1 MKKAKRFLTGLLS
14 AALALSL
21 CAMPAMANEG
31 EGNAQTSTIKT
42 SVSTIDESKT
52 GSITI
57 HKYLQKD
64 AKENNDG
71 TGEDSQT
78 APADAEAAEGVGF
91 TVYQVMSKEDLLKYY
106 NGEGATVTIDT
117 YADVN
122 KNELKSSVKA
132 IKQYGET
139 KTNAEG
145 VVKFDNLEIGLYV
158 VMETSKPAS
167 VTQAV
172 KPFLVSIPMTRKG
185 DVNKGEEWLYD
196 VVVYPKNSTTTGNFN
211 LVKYGVIGND
221 RDNKTALEGVKF
233 KLEHLKDGVDFNT
246 EDAKDPK
253 NWEPIKPKAVGDQPA
268 KDYFVTDNVGNIS
281 ANDLKPGTY
290 RFTEIGYEDG
300 KDNKYIINENDQYV
314 FVVDAT
320 GNAAAIPT
328 NAEHKDDY
336 TVVGNTVSVYN
347 YVPDVDKKV
356 EKNGATGTWQEAA
369 DYSVG
374 DSINYKIDVTI
385 PENIERL
392 KTFTVTDTPTGLT
405 DNVDSIVVKDGGT
418 TIENTNDTTY
428 YKVKKNGEDGF
439 IVEFVPSAMA
449 AYKGKTLTITYT
461 AVLNSS
467 AVTTTSGNCNTVKL
481 NYSKNVKQNGD
492 ENPDSD
498 TDKKTVQDEAVVYTF
513 KIHIDKIADDAAQTP
528 LEGVE
533 FDLYKQVKYGT
544 AGAITDAKAKELG
557 LDTAYGWVRV
567 NNDVDAAGK
576 HVALKTDSKGVLE
589 VEGLENGT
597 YKLVET
603 KAKDGYNLLKAPV
616 DVTLDIA
623 YKTTWTETNQYKDGV
638 WVKRD
643 VTKKSEEFKT
653 NEAVDGEEMNGGT
666 KNTSIAGDG
675 VISTTIINRKGFNL
689 PTTGGFGTLLFSGI
703 GVLLVVAGV
712 GVLLSLKKKNRA

>member
-21 CAMPAMANEG
+21 CAMPAMADEG
-31 EGNAQTSTIKT
+31 EGNAQTPTIKT

-71 TGEDSQT
+71 TGEDNQI
-78 APADAEAAEGVGF
+78 APTGAEAAQGVGF
-91 TVYQVMSKEDLLKYY
+91 TVYQVMSTEDLLKYY

-122 KNELKSSVKA
+122 KNVLRDNVTY
-132 IKQYGET
+132 IKKYGET
-139 KTNAEG
+139 KTDEKG

-158 VMETSKPAS
+158 VIETYKPAS

-185 DVNKGEEWLYD
+185 EVKKGEEWLYD

-221 RDNKTALEGVKF
+221 KKNATLLAGVKF
-233 KLEHLKDGVDFNT
+233 KLEHLKDGVEFT
-246 EDAKDPK
+246 TPDAAKPE
-253 NWEPIKPKAVGDQPA
+253 NWELIRPKAVGDQSA
-268 KDYFVTDNVGNIS
+268 KDYFVTNEKGQIDV
-281 ANDLKPGTY
+281 NDLKPGTY

-314 FVVDAT
+314 FVVDQT
-320 GNAAAIPT
+320 GTTAKIPEQYT
-328 NAEHKDDY
+328 EHTDDY
-336 TVVGNTVSVYN
+336 TVDGNTVSVYN

-356 EKNGATGTWQEAA
+356 EKNGKWQEAA

-405 DNVDSIVVKDGGT
+405 DKVDSVVVKDGDT
-418 TIENTNDTTY
+418 AITNDNDSV
-428 YKVKKNGEDGF
+428 YKVEPNGDGF
-439 IVEFVPSAMA
+439 IVEFVPSAMT
-449 AYKGKTLTITYT
+449 AYKGKILTITYT
-461 AVLNSS
+461 AVLNKD
-467 AVTTTSGNCNTVKL
+467 AVTKTEGNPNTVKL
-481 NYSKNVKQNGD
+481 NYSKNVKQNEDPEGD
-492 ENPDSD
+492 K
-498 TDKKTVQDEAVVYTF
+498 DKKIVQDEAVVYTF
-513 KIHIDKIADDAAQTP
+513 KIHIDKIADNADKTP

-533 FDLYKQVKYGT
+533 FDLYKQVEH
-544 AGAITDAKAKELG
+544 GAKDTITDAKAKELG
-557 LDTAYGWVRV
+557 LDEKWGWVRV
-567 NNDVDAAGK
+567 NNDVDANGN
-576 HVALKTDSKGVLE
+576 HVALKTDSMGVLE
-589 VEGLENGT
+589 VKGLENGT

-616 DVTLDIA
+616 DVSLDIA
-623 YKTTWTETNQYKDGV
+623 YKTTWIETNEYKNGV

-643 VTKKSEEFKT
+643 VTAKHEKFDSQEEAT
-653 NEAVDGEEMNGGT
+653 NGG
-666 KNTSIAGDG
+666 KQNGSKDGDG
-675 VISTTIINRKGFNL
+675 VISTTIINRKGFDL

>member
-21 CAMPAMANEG
+21 CAMPAMADEG
-31 EGNAQTSTIKT
+31 EGDAQTSTIKT

-57 HKYLQKD
+57 HKYLQKNVQED
-64 AKENNDG
+64 NDG

-78 APADAEAAEGVGF
+78 VPTDAEAAEGVGF

-106 NGEGATVTIDT
+106 NGEGATVTIDD

-122 KNELKSSVKA
+122 NNKLKNGVDP
-132 IKQYGET
+132 IKTYGET
-139 KTNAEG
+139 KTDEKG
-145 VVKFDNLEIGLYV
+145 VVKFDNLPIGLYV

-185 DVNKGEEWLYD
+185 EVKKGEEWLYD
-196 VVVYPKNSTTTGNFN
+196 VVVYPKNSTTTGNFT
-211 LVKYGVIGND
+211 LKKYGVIGND
-221 RDNKTALEGVKF
+221 RENATLLAGVKF
-233 KLEHLKDGVDFNT
+233 KLEHLKDGVEYGSEAANND
-246 EDAKDPK
+246 E
-253 NWEPIKPKAVGDQPA
+253 NWELIRPKAIEGQKP
-268 KDYFVTDNVGNIS
+268 KDYFVTDGKGQID

-300 KDNKYIINENDQYV
+300 NDNKYIINENDQYV
-314 FVVDAT
+314 FVVEQNGTTATFPADAKHT
-320 GNAAAIPT
+320 
-328 NAEHKDDY
+328 DDY

-405 DNVDSIVVKDGGT
+405 DNVDTVVVKNGDT
-418 TIENTNDTTY
+418 AIANENNSVY
-428 YKVKKNGEDGF
+428 EVKPNGDGF
-439 IVEFVPSAMA
+439 IVEFVPSAMV
-449 AYKGKTLTITYT
+449 AYKGTTLTITYT
-461 AVLNSS
+461 AVLNKD
-467 AVTTTSGNCNTVKL
+467 AVTTIMGNCNTVKL
-481 NYSKNVKQNGD
+481 DYSKNVKQNGD
-492 ENPDSD
+492 EKPDTD
-498 TDKKTVQDEAVVYTF
+498 EDKKTVQDEAVVYTF
-513 KIHIDKIADDAAQTP
+513 KIHIDKIADDAKKTP

-533 FDLYKQVKYGT
+533 FDLYKQVEHGA
-544 AGAITDAKAKELG
+544 AGAITDAEAKALG
-557 LDTAYGWVRV
+557 LDETKGWVRV

-576 HVALKTDSKGVLE
+576 HVALKTDANGVLE
-589 VEGLENGT
+589 VKGLENGT

-616 DVTLDIA
+616 DVSLDIA
-623 YKTTWTETNQYKDGV
+623 YKTTWTETNYYENGV

-643 VTKKSEEFKT
+643 VTKKHEAFKSD
-653 NEAVDGEEMNGGT
+653 EAAPGEKMNGGKQEGSET
-666 KNTSIAGDG
+666 GDG
-675 VISTTIINRKGFNL
+675 VTSTTIINRKGFNL

>member
-21 CAMPAMANEG
+21 CAMPAMAAED
-31 EGNAQTSTIKT
+31 EGNDQTSTIKT

-64 AKENNDG
+64 AKEENDG
-71 TGEDSQT
+71 TGEDGQT
-78 APADAEAAEGVGF
+78 APAGAEAAQGVGF
-91 TVYQVMSKEDLLKYY
+91 TVYQVMSTEDLLKYY

-122 KNELKSSVKA
+122 KNVLRDDVTY
-132 IKQYGET
+132 IKKYGET
-139 KTNAEG
+139 KTDEKG

-158 VMETSKPAS
+158 VIETYKPAS

-185 DVNKGEEWLYD
+185 EVKKGEEWLYD

-221 RDNKTALEGVKF
+221 KKNATLLAGVKF
-233 KLEHLKDGVDFNT
+233 KLEHLKDGVEFT
-246 EDAKDPK
+246 TPDAAKPE
-253 NWEPIKPKAVGDQPA
+253 NWELIRPKAVGDQPA
-268 KDYFVTDNVGNIS
+268 KDYFVTNEKGQIDV
-281 ANDLKPGTY
+281 NDLKPGTY

-314 FVVDAT
+314 FVVDQT
-320 GNAAAIPT
+320 GTTAKIPEQYT
-328 NAEHKDDY
+328 EHTDDY
-336 TVVGNTVSVYN
+336 TVDGNTVSVYN

-356 EKNGATGTWQEAA
+356 EKNGKWQEAA

-405 DNVDSIVVKDGGT
+405 DKVDSVVVKDGDT
-418 TIENTNDTTY
+418 AITNDNDSV
-428 YKVKKNGEDGF
+428 YKVEPNGDGF
-439 IVEFVPSAMA
+439 IVEFVPSAMT
-449 AYKGKTLTITYT
+449 AYKGKILTITYT
-461 AVLNSS
+461 AVLNKD
-467 AVTTTSGNCNTVKL
+467 AVTKTEGNPNTVKL
-481 NYSKNVKQNGD
+481 NYSKNVKQNEDPEGD
-492 ENPDSD
+492 K
-498 TDKKTVQDEAVVYTF
+498 DKKIVQDEAVVYTF
-513 KIHIDKIADDAAQTP
+513 KIHIDKIADNADKTP

-533 FDLYKQVKYGT
+533 FDLYKQVEH
-544 AGAITDAKAKELG
+544 GAKDTITDAKAKELG
-557 LDTAYGWVRV
+557 LDEKWGWVRV
-567 NNDVDAAGK
+567 NNDVDANGN
-576 HVALKTDSKGVLE
+576 HVALKTDSMGVLE
-589 VEGLENGT
+589 VKGLENGT

-616 DVTLDIA
+616 DVSLDIA
-623 YKTTWTETNQYKDGV
+623 YKTTWIETNEYKNGV

-643 VTKKSEEFKT
+643 VTAKHEKFDSQEEAT
-653 NEAVDGEEMNGGT
+653 NGG
-666 KNTSIAGDG
+666 KQNGSKDGDG
-675 VISTTIINRKGFNL
+675 VISTTIINRKGFDL

>member
-21 CAMPAMANEG
+21 CAMPAMAAED
-31 EGNAQTSTIKT
+31 EGNDQTSTIKT

-64 AKENNDG
+64 AKEENDG
-71 TGEDSQT
+71 TGEDGQT
-78 APADAEAAEGVGF
+78 APAGAEAAQGVGF
-91 TVYQVMSKEDLLKYY
+91 TVYQVMSTEDLLKYY

-122 KNELKSSVKA
+122 KNVLRDDVTY
-132 IKQYGET
+132 IKKYGET
-139 KTNAEG
+139 KTDEKG

-158 VMETSKPAS
+158 VIETYKPAS

-185 DVNKGEEWLYD
+185 EVKKGEEWLYD

-221 RDNKTALEGVKF
+221 KKNATLLAGVKF
-233 KLEHLKDGVDFNT
+233 KLEHLKDGVEFT
-246 EDAKDPK
+246 TPDAAKPE
-253 NWEPIKPKAVGDQPA
+253 NWELIRPKAVGDQSA
-268 KDYFVTDNVGNIS
+268 KDYFVTNEKGQIDV
-281 ANDLKPGTY
+281 NDLKPGTY

-314 FVVDAT
+314 FVVEQSGT
-320 GNAAAIPT
+320 TVTIPA
-328 NAEHKDDY
+328 NAEHTDDY
-336 TVVGNTVSVYN
+336 TVDGNTVSVYN

-356 EKNGATGTWQEAA
+356 EKNGKWQEAA

-405 DNVDSIVVKDGGT
+405 DKVDSVVVKDGGT

-439 IVEFVPSAMA
+439 IIEFVPSAMG

-461 AVLNSS
+461 AVLKDS
-467 AVTTTSGNCNTVKL
+467 AVTKTEGNPNTVKL
-481 NYSKNVKQNGD
+481 NYSKNVKQNEDPEGD
-492 ENPDSD
+492 K
-498 TDKKTVQDEAVVYTF
+498 DKKIVQDEAVVYTF
-513 KIHIDKIADDAAQTP
+513 KIHIDKIADNADKTP

-533 FDLYKQVKYGT
+533 FDLYKQVEH
-544 AGAITDAKAKELG
+544 GAKDTITDAKAKELG
-557 LDTAYGWVRV
+557 LDEKWGWVRV
-567 NNDVDAAGK
+567 NNDVDANGN

-589 VEGLENGT
+589 VKGLENGT

-616 DVTLDIA
+616 DVSLNIA
-623 YKTTWTETNQYKDGV
+623 YKTTWTETNHYENGV

-643 VTKKSEEFKT
+643 VTVKNEKFDSKEEGT
-653 NEAVDGEEMNGGT
+653 NGGT
-666 KNTSIAGDG
+666 QNGSTDGDG

>member
-21 CAMPAMANEG
+21 CAMPAMAEDNG
-31 EGNAQTSTIKT
+31 ETPSTT
-42 SVSTIDESKT
+42 PTTESVIDTTKT

-57 HKYLQKD
+57 HKYLQKHVE
-64 AKENNDG
+64 ENNDG
-71 TGEDSQT
+71 TGEDNQK
-78 APADAEAAEGVGF
+78 APTDAEPAGGVGF
-91 TVYQVMSKEDLLKYY
+91 TVYQVMNQEELLNYY
-106 NGEGATVTIDT
+106 NGKGATVTIDD

-122 KNELKSSVKA
+122 KNELKKSVTA
-132 IKQYGET
+132 TNQYGEK
-139 KTNAEG
+139 KTDEKG
-145 VVKFDNLEIGLYV
+145 VVKFDKLPIGLYV

-185 DVNKGEEWLYD
+185 EVKKGEEWLYD

-221 RDNKTALEGVKF
+221 KENKTALEGVKF
-233 KLEHLKDGVDFNT
+233 KLEHLKDGVEFNT
-246 EDAKDPK
+246 EDAKNPE
-253 NWEPIKPKAVGDQPA
+253 NWELIKPKAVGDQPA
-268 KDYFVTDNVGNIS
+268 KDYFVTNDAGKIS
-281 ANDLKPGTY
+281 VNDLKPGTY
-290 RFTEIGYEDG
+290 RFTEIGYEEG

-314 FVVDAT
+314 FVVDQT
-320 GNAAAIPT
+320 GTTAIIPA
-328 NAEHKDDY
+328 NAEHTDDY
-336 TVVGNTVSVYN
+336 TVNGDTVSVYN

-356 EKNGATGTWQEAA
+356 EKNGTWQEAA

-405 DNVDSIVVKDGGT
+405 DKSETVVVKNGDT
-418 TIENTNDTTY
+418 AIANENNSVY
-428 YKVKKNGEDGF
+428 EVKPNGDGF

-449 AYKGKTLTITYT
+449 AYKGETLTITYT
-461 AVLNSS
+461 AVLNKD
-467 AVTTTSGNCNTVKL
+467 AMTTSMGNCNTVKL
-481 NYSKNVKQNGD
+481 IYSKNVKQEGGKPEED
-492 ENPDSD
+492 K
-498 TDKKTVQDEAVVYTF
+498 DKKTVQDEAVVYTF
-513 KIHIDKIADDAAQTP
+513 KIHIDKIADDARKTP

-533 FDLYKQVKYGT
+533 FDLYKQVKHGT
-544 AGAITDAKAKELG
+544 AGTITDAEAKALG
-557 LDTAYGWVRV
+557 LDKTKGWVRV
-567 NNDVDAAGK
+567 NKEALRTGK
-576 HVALKTDSKGVLE
+576 DGVLE
-589 VEGLENGT
+589 VKGLENGT

-616 DVTLDIA
+616 DVSLDIA
-623 YKTTWTETNQYKDGV
+623 YKTTWTETNYYENGV

-643 VTKKSEEFKT
+643 VTKKHEAFKSD
-653 NEAVDGEEMNGGT
+653 EAAPGEKMNGGT
-666 KNTSIAGDG
+666 QNGSETGDG
-675 VISTTIINRKGFNL
+675 VTSTTIINRKGFNL

>member
-21 CAMPAMANEG
+21 CAMPAMADEG

-106 NGEGATVTIDT
+106 NGEGATVTIDD

-122 KNELKSSVKA
+122 NNKLKNGVDP
-132 IKQYGET
+132 IKTYGET
-139 KTNAEG
+139 KTDEKG

-158 VMETSKPAS
+158 VIETYKPAS

-185 DVNKGEEWLYD
+185 DVKKGEEWLYD
-196 VVVYPKNSTTTGNFN
+196 VVVYPKNSTTTGNFS

-221 RDNKTALEGVKF
+221 KENKTALEGVKF
-233 KLEHLKDGVDFNT
+233 KLEHLKDGVEFT
-246 EDAKDPK
+246 TPDAAKPE
-253 NWEPIKPKAVGDQPA
+253 NWELIRPKAVGDQPA
-268 KDYFVTDNVGNIS
+268 KDYFVTDDAGNIS
-281 ANDLKPGTY
+281 VNDLKPGTY

-314 FVVDAT
+314 FVVEQNGTTAT
-320 GNAAAIPT
+320 IPA

-336 TVVGNTVSVYN
+336 TVDGDTVSVFN

-356 EKNGATGTWQEAA
+356 EKNGKWQEAA

-405 DNVDSIVVKDGGT
+405 DNVDTVVVKDG
-418 TIENTNDTTY
+418 DTAIANEV
-428 YKVKKNGEDGF
+428 YKVEKNGNGF
-439 IVEFVPSAMA
+439 IVKFVPSAMA

-461 AVLNSS
+461 AVLNKD
-467 AVTTTSGNCNTVKL
+467 AVTTIMGNCNTVKL
-481 NYSKNVKQNGD
+481 DYSKNVKQNGD
-492 ENPDSD
+492 EEPDSD
-498 TDKKTVQDEAVVYTF
+498 KDKKTVQDEAVVYTF
-513 KIHIDKIADDAAQTP
+513 KIHIDKIADDAKKTP

-533 FDLYKQVKYGT
+533 FDLYKQVEHGT
-544 AGAITDAKAKELG
+544 AGAITDAEAKALG
-557 LDTAYGWVRV
+557 LDETEGWVKV
-567 NNDVDAAGK
+567 NDAT
-576 HVALKTDSKGVLE
+576 LKTNENGVLE
-589 VEGLENGT
+589 VKGLENGT

-616 DVTLDIA
+616 DVSLNIA
-623 YKTTWTETNQYKDGV
+623 YKTTWTETNYYENGV

-643 VTKKSEEFKT
+643 VTKK
-653 NEAVDGEEMNGGT
+653 NEAFDSNEASENEMNGGT
-666 KNTSIAGDG
+666 QNGSKTGDG

-712 GVLLSLKKKNRA
+712 GVLLSLKKKNRT

>member
-21 CAMPAMANEG
+21 CAMPAMAEG
-31 EGNAQTSTIKT
+31 EGDTQTSEIKT

-71 TGEDSQT
+71 TGEDNQT
-78 APADAEAAEGVGF
+78 APTGAEAAEGVGF
-91 TVYQVMSKEDLLKYY
+91 TVYQVMSKADLLNYY
-106 NGEGATVTIDT
+106 NGKGDTVTIDT

-122 KNELKSSVKA
+122 KNELQKGVTP
-132 IKQYGET
+132 IKTYEK
-139 KTNAEG
+139 KTGKDG

-158 VMETSKPAS
+158 VIETYKPAS

-185 DVNKGEEWLYD
+185 EVKKGEEWLYD
-196 VVVYPKNSTTTGNFN
+196 VVVYPKNRTTTGNFN

-221 RDNKTALEGVKF
+221 KRNATLLAGVEF
-233 KLEHLKDGVDFNT
+233 KLEHLKDGVEFNT
-246 EDAKDPK
+246 EDAKKPE
-253 NWEPIKPKAVGDQPA
+253 NWELIKPKAVGGQPA
-268 KDYFVTDNVGNIS
+268 KDYFVTDEAGTIS

-290 RFTEIGYEDG
+290 RFTEIGYEEG

-314 FVVDAT
+314 FVVDQSGAT
-320 GNAAAIPT
+320 ATIPT

-336 TVVGNTVSVYN
+336 TVDGNTVSVFN

-405 DNVDSIVVKDGGT
+405 DNVNTVVVKDG
-418 TIENTNDTTY
+418 NTAIANDNNSVY
-428 YKVKKNGEDGF
+428 EVKKNGDDGF

-461 AVLNSS
+461 AVLKDS
-467 AVTTTSGNCNTVKL
+467 AVTKTEGNPNKVKL
-481 NYSKNVKQNGD
+481 NYSKNVKQD
-492 ENPDSD
+492 EKPDTD
-498 TDKKTVQDEAVVYTF
+498 EDKKTVQDEAVVYTF
-513 KIHIDKIADDAAQTP
+513 KIHIDKIADDGKQTP

-533 FDLYKQVKYGT
+533 FDLYKQVDHGT
-544 AGAITDAKAKELG
+544 AGAITDAKAKALG
-557 LDTAYGWVRV
+557 LDETKGWVKV
-567 NNDVDAAGK
+567 NEE
-576 HVALKTDSKGVLE
+576 ALKTNSEGILE
-589 VEGLENGT
+589 VKGLENGT

-616 DVTLDIA
+616 DVSLDIA
-623 YKTTWTETNQYKDGV
+623 YKTTWTETNHYENGV

-643 VTKKSEEFKT
+643 VTVK
-653 NEAVDGEEMNGGT
+653 NEKFDAKEGTNGG
-666 KNTSIAGDG
+666 KQNGSKDGDG
-675 VISTTIINRKGFNL
+675 VISTTIINRKGFDL

>member
-21 CAMPAMANEG
+21 CAMPAMADEG
-31 EGNAQTSTIKT
+31 EGNAQTPEIKT

-57 HKYLQKD
+57 HKYLQKN
-64 AKENNDG
+64 AQEKNDG
-71 TGEDSQT
+71 TGEDGQN
-78 APADAEAAEGVGF
+78 APAGAEAAEGVGF
-91 TVYQVMSKEDLLKYY
+91 TVYQVMSKADLLNYY
-106 NGEGATVTIDT
+106 NGEGATVTIDD

-122 KNELKSSVKA
+122 NNKLKNGVDP
-132 IKQYGET
+132 IKKYGEE
-139 KTNAEG
+139 KTNEKG

-158 VMETSKPAS
+158 VMETYKPAS

-185 DVNKGEEWLYD
+185 DVKKGEEWLYD

-221 RDNKTALEGVKF
+221 KENKTALEGVKF
-233 KLEHLKDGVDFNT
+233 KLEHLKDGVEFT
-246 EDAKDPK
+246 TPDAAKPE
-253 NWEPIKPKAVGDQPA
+253 NWELIRPKAVGDQPA
-268 KDYFVTDNVGNIS
+268 KDYFVTDEAGTIS

-314 FVVDAT
+314 FVVDQSGAT
-320 GNAAAIPT
+320 ATIPT

-336 TVVGNTVSVYN
+336 DVNGNTVSVYN

-405 DNVDSIVVKDGGT
+405 DKVDSVVVKDGDT
-418 TIENTNDTTY
+418 AIVNDNNSVY
-428 YKVKKNGEDGF
+428 EVKKNGDDGF
-439 IVEFVPSAMA
+439 IVEFVPSAMG

-467 AVTTTSGNCNTVKL
+467 AVTKTEGNPNTVKL
-481 NYSKNVKQNGD
+481 DYSKNVKKNGD
-492 ENPDSD
+492 ESPDIGK
-498 TDKKTVQDEAVVYTF
+498 DKKTVKDEAVVYTF
-513 KIHIDKIADDAAQTP
+513 KIHIDKIADNADKTP

-533 FDLYKQVKYGT
+533 FDLYKQVKHGT
-544 AGAITDAKAKELG
+544 AGTITDAEAKALG
-557 LDTAYGWVRV
+557 LDETKGWVRV

-576 HVALKTDSKGVLE
+576 HVALKTDANGVLE
-589 VEGLENGT
+589 VKGLENGT

-616 DVTLDIA
+616 DVSLDIA
-623 YKTTWTETNQYKDGV
+623 YKTTWTETNYYENGV

-643 VTKKSEEFKT
+643 VTKKHEAFKSD
-653 NEAVDGEEMNGGT
+653 EAAPGEKMNGGKQEGSET
-666 KNTSIAGDG
+666 GDG
-675 VISTTIINRKGFNL
+675 VTSTTIINRKGFNL

>member
-21 CAMPAMANEG
+21 CAMPAMADDG
-31 EGNAQTSTIKT
+31 EDNAQTPTIKT
-42 SVSTIDESKT
+42 SVSTIDEAKT

-71 TGEDSQT
+71 TGEDGQN
-78 APADAEAAEGVGF
+78 APTGAEAAEGVGF
-91 TVYQVMSKEDLLKYY
+91 TVYQVMSKADLLNYY
-106 NGEGATVTIDT
+106 NGEGDTVTIDT

-122 KNELKSSVKA
+122 GNKLKDSVTP
-132 IKQYGET
+132 INTYGEK
-139 KTNAEG
+139 KTGKDG

-158 VMETSKPAS
+158 VIETYKPAS

-172 KPFLVSIPMTRKG
+172 RPFLVSIPMTRKG
-185 DVNKGEEWLYD
+185 DVKKGEEWLYD

-221 RDNKTALEGVKF
+221 KENKTALEGVKF
-233 KLEHLKDGVDFNT
+233 KLEHLKDGVEFT
-246 EDAKDPK
+246 TPDAAKPE
-253 NWEPIKPKAVGDQPA
+253 NWELIRPKAVGDQPA

-281 ANDLKPGTY
+281 VNDLKPGTY

-314 FVVDAT
+314 FVVDQT
-320 GNAAAIPT
+320 GTTAKIPEQYT
-328 NAEHKDDY
+328 EHTDDY
-336 TVVGNTVSVYN
+336 TVNGDTVSVYN

-356 EKNGATGTWQEAA
+356 EKNDTWQEAA

-405 DNVDSIVVKDGGT
+405 DNVDTVVVKDG
-418 TIENTNDTTY
+418 DTAIANEV
-428 YKVKKNGEDGF
+428 YKVEKNGNGF

-461 AVLNSS
+461 AVLNKD
-467 AVTTTSGNCNTVKL
+467 AVTKTEGNPNKVKL
-481 NYSKNVKQNGD
+481 DYSKNVKQD
-492 ENPDSD
+492 EKPDTD
-498 TDKKTVQDEAVVYTF
+498 EDKKTVQDEAVVYTF
-513 KIHIDKIADDAAQTP
+513 KIHIDKIADDAKKTP

-533 FDLYKQVKYGT
+533 FDLYKQVEHGT
-544 AGAITDAKAKELG
+544 AGAITDDEAQALG
-557 LDTAYGWVRV
+557 LDKTKGWVKV
-567 NNDVDAAGK
+567 NK
-576 HVALKTDSKGVLE
+576 EALKTDSKGVLE
-589 VEGLENGT
+589 VEGLENGI

-643 VTKKSEEFKT
+643 VTVK
-653 NEAVDGEEMNGGT
+653 NEKFDAKEGTNGG
-666 KNTSIAGDG
+666 KQNGNKDGDG

>member
-21 CAMPAMANEG
+21 CAMPAMADEG
-31 EGNAQTSTIKT
+31 EGNAQTPEIKT

-57 HKYLQKD
+57 HKYLQKN
-64 AKENNDG
+64 AQEKNDG
-71 TGEDSQT
+71 TGEDGQN
-78 APADAEAAEGVGF
+78 APAGAEAAEGVGF
-91 TVYQVMSKEDLLKYY
+91 TVYQVMSKADLLNYY
-106 NGEGATVTIDT
+106 NGEGATVTIDD

-122 KNELKSSVKA
+122 NNKLKNGVDP
-132 IKQYGET
+132 IKKYGEE
-139 KTNAEG
+139 KTNEKG

-158 VMETSKPAS
+158 VMETYKPAS

-185 DVNKGEEWLYD
+185 DVKKGEEWLYD
-196 VVVYPKNSTTTGNFN
+196 VVVYPKNSTTTGNFS

-221 RDNKTALEGVKF
+221 KENKTALEGVKF
-233 KLEHLKDGVDFNT
+233 KLEHLKDGVEFT
-246 EDAKDPK
+246 TPDAAKPE
-253 NWEPIKPKAVGDQPA
+253 NWELIRPKAVGDQPA
-268 KDYFVTDNVGNIS
+268 KDYFVTDDAGNIS
-281 ANDLKPGTY
+281 VNDLKPGTY

-314 FVVDAT
+314 FVVEQNGTTAT
-320 GNAAAIPT
+320 IPA

-336 TVVGNTVSVYN
+336 TVDGDTVSVFN

-356 EKNGATGTWQEAA
+356 EKNGKWQEAA

-405 DNVDSIVVKDGGT
+405 DNVDTVVVKDG
-418 TIENTNDTTY
+418 DTAIANEV
-428 YKVKKNGEDGF
+428 YKVEKNGNGF
-439 IVEFVPSAMA
+439 IVKFVPSAMA

-461 AVLNSS
+461 AVLNKD
-467 AVTTTSGNCNTVKL
+467 AVTTIMGNCNTVKL
-481 NYSKNVKQNGD
+481 DYSKNVKQNGD
-492 ENPDSD
+492 EKPDTD
-498 TDKKTVQDEAVVYTF
+498 EDKKTVQDEAVVYTF
-513 KIHIDKIADDAAQTP
+513 KIHIDKIADDAKKTP

-533 FDLYKQVKYGT
+533 FDLYKQVEHGA
-544 AGAITDAKAKELG
+544 AGAITDAEAKALG
-557 LDTAYGWVRV
+557 LDETKGWVRV

-576 HVALKTDSKGVLE
+576 HVALKTDANGVLE
-589 VEGLENGT
+589 VKGLENGT

-616 DVTLDIA
+616 DVSLDIA
-623 YKTTWTETNQYKDGV
+623 YKTTWTETNYYENGV

-643 VTKKSEEFKT
+643 VTKKHEAFKSD
-653 NEAVDGEEMNGGT
+653 EAAPGEKMNGGKQEGSET
-666 KNTSIAGDG
+666 GDG
-675 VISTTIINRKGFNL
+675 VTSTTIINRKGFNL

>member
-21 CAMPAMANEG
+21 CAMPAMADEG
-31 EGNAQTSTIKT
+31 EDNAQTSTIKT

-57 HKYLQKD
+57 HKYLKKTVD
-64 AKENNDG
+64 ENGDG
-71 TGEDSQT
+71 TGEDGQT
-78 APADAEAAEGVGF
+78 PTDAEAAEGVGF
-91 TVYQVMSKEDLLKYY
+91 TVYQVMSKADLLEYY
-106 NGEGATVTIDT
+106 NNNTGVSSVTIDT

-122 KNELKSSVKA
+122 KNELKKDVTP
-132 IKQYGET
+132 IKTYDQK
-139 KTNAEG
+139 KTGKDG
-145 VVKFDNLEIGLYV
+145 VVKFDDLEIGLYV
-158 VMETSKPAS
+158 VIETYKPAS

-185 DVNKGEEWLYD
+185 EDKKGEEWLYD
-196 VVVYPKNSTTTGNFN
+196 VVVYPKNSTTTGNFK

-221 RDNKTALEGVKF
+221 KNNKTALEGVKF
-233 KLEHLKDGVDFNT
+233 KLEHLKDGVEFNT
-246 EDAKDPK
+246 PDAAKPE
-253 NWEPIKPKAVGDQPA
+253 NWELIRPKAVGDQPA
-268 KDYFVTDNVGNIS
+268 KDYFVTNEKGQIDV
-281 ANDLKPGTY
+281 NDLKPGTY
-290 RFTEIGYEDG
+290 RFTEIGYEEG

-314 FVVDAT
+314 FVVDQSGTTAT
-320 GNAAAIPT
+320 IPE
-328 NAEHKDDY
+328 NAEHTDDY
-336 TVVGNTVSVYN
+336 TVVNDTVSVYN

-356 EKNGATGTWQEAA
+356 KKNGATDTWQEAA

-374 DSINYKIDVTI
+374 DSISYKIDVTI

-405 DNVDSIVVKDGGT
+405 DKAETVVVKDGNT
-418 TIENTNDTTY
+418 AIANENNIVY
-428 YKVKKNGEDGF
+428 EVSQNGDGF
-439 IVEFVPSAMA
+439 IVEFHPSAMA

-467 AVTTTSGNCNTVKL
+467 AVTTVAGNCNTVKL
-481 NYSKNVKQNGD
+481 IYSKNVKQEGGKPEED
-492 ENPDSD
+492 K
-498 TDKKTVQDEAVVYTF
+498 DKKTVQDEAVVYTF
-513 KIHIDKIADDAAQTP
+513 KIHIDKIADDAKRTP

-533 FDLYKQVKYGT
+533 FDLYKQVAHGT
-544 AGAITDAKAKELG
+544 DGAISDAEAKALG
-557 LDTAYGWVRV
+557 LDETQGWVRV

-576 HVALKTDSKGVLE
+576 HVALKTNSNGVLE
-589 VEGLENGT
+589 VKGLENGT

-616 DVTLDIA
+616 DVSLNIA
-623 YKTTWTETNQYKDGV
+623 YKTTWTETNYYKDGV

-643 VTKKSEEFKT
+643 VTKKQEAFKSD
-653 NEAVDGEEMNGGT
+653 EASKDEMNGGT
-666 KNTSIAGDG
+666 QNGSQTGDG
-675 VISTTIINRKGFNL
+675 VISTTIINRKGFDL

>member
-21 CAMPAMANEG
+21 CAMPAMADEG

-57 HKYLQKD
+57 HKYLQKSVE
-64 AKENNDG
+64 ENNDG
-71 TGEDSQT
+71 TGEDNQK
-78 APADAEAAEGVGF
+78 APTDAEAAGGVGF

-122 KNELKSSVKA
+122 KNELKDGVTT
-132 IKQYGET
+132 INRYGET
-139 KTNAEG
+139 KTDEKG
-145 VVKFDNLEIGLYV
+145 VVKFDNLPIGLYV

-233 KLEHLKDGVDFNT
+233 KLEHLKDGVEFNT

-253 NWEPIKPKAVGDQPA
+253 NWELVEGQA
-268 KDYFVTDNVGNIS
+268 KDYSVTNDAGKIT

-290 RFTEIGYEDG
+290 RFTEIGYEEG
-300 KDNKYIINENDQYV
+300 KDNKYIINENDQYD
-314 FVVDAT
+314 FVVDQSGTTAT
-320 GNAAAIPT
+320 IPE

-336 TVVGNTVSVYN
+336 TINGDTVSVYN

-356 EKNGATGTWQEAA
+356 EKNGKWQEAA

-405 DNVDSIVVKDGGT
+405 DNVDTVVVKDGET
-418 TIENTNDTTY
+418 AIANEV
-428 YKVKKNGEDGF
+428 YKVEKNGNGF
-439 IVEFVPSAMA
+439 IVKFVPSAMA

-461 AVLNSS
+461 AVLNKD
-467 AVTTTSGNCNTVKL
+467 AVTTIMGNCNTVKL
-481 NYSKNVKQNGD
+481 DYSKNVKQNGD
-492 ENPDSD
+492 EKPDTD
-498 TDKKTVQDEAVVYTF
+498 EDKKTVQDEAVVYTF
-513 KIHIDKIADDAAQTP
+513 KIHIDKIADDKAGTR

-533 FDLYKQVKYGT
+533 FDLYKQVEH
-544 AGAITDAKAKELG
+544 GAKDTITDAKAKELG
-557 LDTAYGWVRV
+557 LDETKGWVRV
-567 NNDVDAAGK
+567 NNDVDANGN

-589 VEGLENGT
+589 VKGLENGT

-616 DVTLDIA
+616 DVSLNIA
-623 YKTTWTETNQYKDGV
+623 YKTTWTETNQYKNGV

-643 VTKKSEEFKT
+643 VSKKQEAFDS
-653 NEAVDGEEMNGGT
+653 NEASENEMNGGT
-666 KNTSIAGDG
+666 QNGSETGDG
-675 VISTTIINRKGFNL
+675 VISTTIINRKGFDL

>member
-21 CAMPAMANEG
+21 CAMPAMADEG

-57 HKYLQKD
+57 HKYLQKNVQ
-64 AKENNDG
+64 ENNNG
-71 TGEDSQT
+71 TGEDGQT
-78 APADAEAAEGVGF
+78 VPADAEAAEGVGF
-91 TVYQVMSKEDLLKYY
+91 TVYQVMSKENLLKYY
-106 NGEGATVTIDT
+106 NGEGDTVTIDT

-122 KNELKSSVKA
+122 DNKLKDSVTP
-132 IKQYGET
+132 IKTYGEK
-139 KTNAEG
+139 KTNEEG

-196 VVVYPKNSTTTGNFN
+196 VVVYPKNSTTTGNFT
-211 LVKYGVIGND
+211 LKKYGVIGND
-221 RDNKTALEGVKF
+221 KENATLLAGVKF
-233 KLEHLKDGVDFNT
+233 KLEHLKDGVEYGSEAANND
-246 EDAKDPK
+246 E
-253 NWEPIKPKAVGDQPA
+253 NWELIRPKAIDGQKP
-268 KDYFVTDNVGNIS
+268 KDYFVTDGKGQID

-290 RFTEIGYEDG
+290 RFTEIGYEEG
-300 KDNKYIINENDQYV
+300 NDNKYIINENDQYV
-314 FVVDAT
+314 FVVDKT
-320 GNAAAIPT
+320 GTTVTIPADAKHT
-328 NAEHKDDY
+328 DDY
-336 TVVGNTVSVYN
+336 TVVDNTVSVYN

-405 DNVDSIVVKDGGT
+405 DKVETVVVKDG
-418 TIENTNDTTY
+418 NTAIANDNNSV
-428 YKVKKNGEDGF
+428 YKVKQNGDGF

-498 TDKKTVQDEAVVYTF
+498 KDKKTVQDEAVVYTF
-513 KIHIDKIADDAAQTP
+513 KIHIDKIADDAKKTP

-533 FDLYKQVKYGT
+533 FDLYKQVEYGT

-557 LDTAYGWVRV
+557 LDPTYGWVRV
-567 NNDVDAAGK
+567 NK
-576 HVALKTDSKGVLE
+576 EALKTDSKGELE
-589 VEGLENGT
+589 VKGLENGT

-616 DVTLDIA
+616 DVSLDIA
-623 YKTTWTETNQYKDGV
+623 YKTTWTETNQYKNGV

-643 VTKKSEEFKT
+643 VTAANEKFDS
-653 NEAVDGEEMNGGT
+653 NEATNGG
-666 KNTSIAGDG
+666 KQNGSKDGDG
-675 VISTTIINRKGFNL
+675 VTSTTIINRKGFNL

>member
-21 CAMPAMANEG
+21 CAMPAMADEG

-42 SVSTIDESKT
+42 SVSTIDESRT

-57 HKYLQKD
+57 HKYLQKNVQED
-64 AKENNDG
+64 NDG

-78 APADAEAAEGVGF
+78 VPTDAEAAQGVGF
-91 TVYQVMSKEDLLKYY
+91 TVYQVMSKENLLNYY

-122 KNELKSSVKA
+122 NNKLKDGVEP
-132 IKQYGET
+132 IKTYGET
-139 KTNAEG
+139 KTDEKG

-158 VMETSKPAS
+158 VIETYKPAS

-185 DVNKGEEWLYD
+185 EVKKGEEWLYD
-196 VVVYPKNSTTTGNFN
+196 VVVYPKNSTTTGNFT
-211 LVKYGVIGND
+211 LKKYGVIGND
-221 RDNKTALEGVKF
+221 KENPTLLAGVKF
-233 KLEHLKDGVDFNT
+233 KLEHLKDGVEYSSEAANND
-246 EDAKDPK
+246 E
-253 NWEPIKPKAVGDQPA
+253 NWELIKPKAIEGQES
-268 KDYFVTDNVGNIS
+268 KDYFVTNEKGQIDV
-281 ANDLKPGTY
+281 NDLKPGTY
-290 RFTEIGYEDG
+290 RFTEIGYEDNS
-300 KDNKYIINENDQYV
+300 DNKYIINKNDQYV
-314 FVVDAT
+314 FVVDQSGTTAT
-320 GNAAAIPT
+320 IPT
-328 NAEHKDDY
+328 NAKHTDDY
-336 TVVGNTVSVYN
+336 IVAGNTVSVYN

-356 EKNGATGTWQEAA
+356 EKKGKWQEAA

-405 DNVDSIVVKDGGT
+405 DNVDTVVVKDG
-418 TIENTNDTTY
+418 DTAIANEV
-428 YKVKKNGEDGF
+428 YKVEKNGNGF
-439 IVEFVPSAMA
+439 IVKFVPSAMA

-461 AVLNSS
+461 AVLNED
-467 AVTTTSGNCNTVKL
+467 AVSKTEGNPNKVKL
-481 NYSKNVKQNGD
+481 DYSKNVKQNGD
-492 ENPDSD
+492 EKPDTD
-498 TDKKTVQDEAVVYTF
+498 EDKKTVQDEAVVYTF
-513 KIHIDKIADDAAQTP
+513 KIHIDKIADDAKKTP

-533 FDLYKQVKYGT
+533 FDLYKQVDYGT
-544 AGAITDAKAKELG
+544 AGAITDAEAKALG
-557 LDTAYGWVRV
+557 LDETKGWVRV

-576 HVALKTDSKGVLE
+576 HVALKTDNNGVLE
-589 VEGLENGT
+589 VKGLENGT

-623 YKTTWTETNQYKDGV
+623 YKTTWTETNHYENGV

-643 VTKKSEEFKT
+643 VTAKHEKFDSKEGT
-653 NEAVDGEEMNGGT
+653 NGGT
-666 KNTSIAGDG
+666 QNGSKDGDG
-675 VISTTIINRKGFNL
+675 VISTTIINRKGFDL

>member
-21 CAMPAMANEG
+21 CAMPAMADEG

-268 KDYFVTDNVGNIS
+268 KDYFVTDEAGTIS

-290 RFTEIGYEDG
+290 RFTEIGYEEG
-300 KDNKYIINENDQYV
+300 NDNKYIINENDQYV

-356 EKNGATGTWQEAA
+356 EKNGKWQEAA

-405 DNVDSIVVKDGGT
+405 DNVDTVVVKDGET
-418 TIENTNDTTY
+418 AIANEV
-428 YKVKKNGEDGF
+428 YKVEKNGNGF

-461 AVLNSS
+461 AVLNKD
-467 AVTTTSGNCNTVKL
+467 AVTTIMGNCNTVKL
-481 NYSKNVKQNGD
+481 DYSKNVKQNGD
-492 ENPDSD
+492 AKPDTD
-498 TDKKTVQDEAVVYTF
+498 EDKKTVQDEAVVYTF
-513 KIHIDKIADDAAQTP
+513 KIHIDKIADDKAGTR

-533 FDLYKQVKYGT
+533 FDLYKQVEHGT
-544 AGAITDAKAKELG
+544 AGAITDAEAKALG
-557 LDTAYGWVRV
+557 LDETKGWVRV

-576 HVALKTDSKGVLE
+576 HVALKTDANGVLE
-589 VEGLENGT
+589 VKGLENGT

-616 DVTLDIA
+616 DVSLDIA
-623 YKTTWTETNQYKDGV
+623 YKTTWTETNYYENGV

-643 VTKKSEEFKT
+643 VTKKHEAFKSD
-653 NEAVDGEEMNGGT
+653 EAAPGEKMNGGKQEGSET
-666 KNTSIAGDG
+666 GDG
-675 VISTTIINRKGFNL
+675 VTSTTIINRKGFNL

-712 GVLLSLKKKNRA
+712 GVLLSLKKKNRT

>member
-21 CAMPAMANEG
+21 CAMPAMADEG

-42 SVSTIDESKT
+42 SVSTIDESRT

-57 HKYLQKD
+57 HKYLQKNVQED
-64 AKENNDG
+64 NDG

-78 APADAEAAEGVGF
+78 VPTDAEAAQGVGF
-91 TVYQVMSKEDLLKYY
+91 TVYQVMSKENLLNYY

-122 KNELKSSVKA
+122 NNKLKDGVEPIKA
-132 IKQYGET
+132 YGET
-139 KTNAEG
+139 KTDEKG

-158 VMETSKPAS
+158 VIETYKPAS

-185 DVNKGEEWLYD
+185 EVKKGEEWLYD
-196 VVVYPKNSTTTGNFN
+196 VVVYPKNSTTTGNFT
-211 LVKYGVIGND
+211 LKKYGVIGND
-221 RDNKTALEGVKF
+221 KENPTLLAGVKF
-233 KLEHLKDGVDFNT
+233 KLEHLKDGVEYSSEAANND
-246 EDAKDPK
+246 E
-253 NWEPIKPKAVGDQPA
+253 NWELIKPKAIEGQES
-268 KDYFVTDNVGNIS
+268 KDYFVTNEKGQIDV
-281 ANDLKPGTY
+281 NDLKPGTY
-290 RFTEIGYEDG
+290 RFTEIGYEDNS
-300 KDNKYIINENDQYV
+300 DNKYIINKNDQYV
-314 FVVDAT
+314 FVVDQSGTTAT
-320 GNAAAIPT
+320 IPT
-328 NAEHKDDY
+328 NAKHTDDY
-336 TVVGNTVSVYN
+336 IVAGNTVSVYN

-356 EKNGATGTWQEAA
+356 EKKGKWQEAA

-405 DNVDSIVVKDGGT
+405 DNVDTVVVKDG
-418 TIENTNDTTY
+418 DTAIANEV
-428 YKVKKNGEDGF
+428 YKVEKNGNGF
-439 IVEFVPSAMA
+439 IVKFVPSAMA

-461 AVLNSS
+461 AVLNED
-467 AVTTTSGNCNTVKL
+467 AVSKTEGNPNKVKL
-481 NYSKNVKQNGD
+481 DYSKNVKQNGD
-492 ENPDSD
+492 EKPDTD
-498 TDKKTVQDEAVVYTF
+498 EDKKTVQDEAVVYTF
-513 KIHIDKIADDAAQTP
+513 KIHIDKIADDAKKTP

-533 FDLYKQVKYGT
+533 FDLYKQVDHGT
-544 AGAITDAKAKELG
+544 AGAITDAEAKALG
-557 LDTAYGWVRV
+557 LDETKGWVRV

-576 HVALKTDSKGVLE
+576 HVALKTDNNGVLE
-589 VEGLENGT
+589 VKGLENGT

-623 YKTTWTETNQYKDGV
+623 YKTTWTETNHYENGV

-643 VTKKSEEFKT
+643 VTAKHEKFDSKEGT
-653 NEAVDGEEMNGGT
+653 NGGT
-666 KNTSIAGDG
+666 QNGSKDGDG
-675 VISTTIINRKGFNL
+675 VISTTIINRKGFDL

>member
-21 CAMPAMANEG
+21 CAMPAMAAEG

-320 GNAAAIPT
+320 GNAAAIPA
-328 NAEHKDDY
+328 NAEHTDDY

-405 DNVDSIVVKDGGT
+405 DNVDTVVVKDGET
-418 TIENTNDTTY
+418 AIANEV
-428 YKVKKNGEDGF
+428 YKVEKNGNGF

-461 AVLNSS
+461 AVLNKD
-467 AVTTTSGNCNTVKL
+467 AVTTIMGNCNTVKL
-481 NYSKNVKQNGD
+481 DYSKNVKQNGD
-492 ENPDSD
+492 AKPDTD
-498 TDKKTVQDEAVVYTF
+498 EDKKTVQDEAVVYTF
-513 KIHIDKIADDAAQTP
+513 KIHIDKIADDKAGTR

-533 FDLYKQVKYGT
+533 FDLYKQVEHGT
-544 AGAITDAKAKELG
+544 AGAITDAEAKALG
-557 LDTAYGWVRV
+557 LDETKGWVRV

-576 HVALKTDSKGVLE
+576 HVALKTDANGVLE
-589 VEGLENGT
+589 VKGLENGT

-616 DVTLDIA
+616 DVSLDIA
-623 YKTTWTETNQYKDGV
+623 YKTTWTETNYYENGV

-643 VTKKSEEFKT
+643 VTKKHEAFKSD
-653 NEAVDGEEMNGGT
+653 EAAPGEKMNGGKQEGSET
-666 KNTSIAGDG
+666 GDG
-675 VISTTIINRKGFNL
+675 VTSTTIINRKGFNL

-712 GVLLSLKKKNRA
+712 GVLLSLKKKNRT

>member
-21 CAMPAMANEG
+21 CAMPAMADES
-31 EGNAQTSTIKT
+31 EGNARTSITRT

-57 HKYLQKD
+57 HKYLQKSVE
-64 AKENNDG
+64 ENNDG
-71 TGEDSQT
+71 TGEDNQK
-78 APADAEAAEGVGF
+78 APTDAEAAGGVGF

-106 NGEGATVTIDT
+106 NGEGATVTIDA

-122 KNELKSSVKA
+122 KNELKDGVTT
-132 IKQYGET
+132 INRYGET
-139 KTNAEG
+139 KTDEKG
-145 VVKFDNLEIGLYV
+145 VVKFDNLPIGLYV

-233 KLEHLKDGVDFNT
+233 KLEHLKDGVEFNT

-253 NWEPIKPKAVGDQPA
+253 NWELIEPKTVEGQA
-268 KDYFVTDNVGNIS
+268 KDYFVTNDAGKITV
-281 ANDLKPGTY
+281 NDLKPGTY
-290 RFTEIGYEDG
+290 RFTEIGYEEG

-314 FVVDAT
+314 FVVDQSGTTAT
-320 GNAAAIPT
+320 IPE

-336 TVVGNTVSVYN
+336 TINGDTVSVYN

-356 EKNGATGTWQEAA
+356 EKNGKWQEAA

-405 DNVDSIVVKDGGT
+405 DKVDTVVVKDGET
-418 TIENTNDTTY
+418 AIANEV
-428 YKVKKNGEDGF
+428 YKVEKNGNGF
-439 IVEFVPSAMA
+439 IVKFVPSAMA

-461 AVLNSS
+461 AVLNKD
-467 AVTTTSGNCNTVKL
+467 AVTTIMGNCNTVKL
-481 NYSKNVKQNGD
+481 DYSKNVKQNGD
-492 ENPDSD
+492 EKPDTD
-498 TDKKTVQDEAVVYTF
+498 EDKKTVQDEAVVYTF
-513 KIHIDKIADDAAQTP
+513 KIHIDKIADDKAGTR

-533 FDLYKQVKYGT
+533 FDLYKQVEH
-544 AGAITDAKAKELG
+544 GAKDTITDAKAKELG
-557 LDTAYGWVRV
+557 LDETKGWVRV
-567 NNDVDAAGK
+567 NNDVDANGN

-589 VEGLENGT
+589 VKGLENGT

-616 DVTLDIA
+616 DVSLNIA
-623 YKTTWTETNQYKDGV
+623 YKTTWTETNHYANGV

-643 VTKKSEEFKT
+643 VTVK
-653 NEAVDGEEMNGGT
+653 NEKFDSKEATNGGT
-666 KNTSIAGDG
+666 QDGKDGDG

-703 GVLLVVAGV
+703 GALLVVGGI
-712 GVLLSLKKKNRA
+712 GVLMSIKKKKGNV

>member
-21 CAMPAMANEG
+21 CAMPAMADEG

-57 HKYLQKD
+57 HKYLQKN
-64 AKENNDG
+64 AQEKNDG
-71 TGEDSQT
+71 TGEDGQT
-78 APADAEAAEGVGF
+78 PTDAEAAEGVGF
-91 TVYQVMSKEDLLKYY
+91 TVYQVESTEDLLEYY
-106 NGEGATVTIDT
+106 NNNTGVSSVTIDT

-122 KNELKSSVKA
+122 NNKLKDGVTA
-132 IKQYGET
+132 IEKYGET

-145 VVKFDNLEIGLYV
+145 VVKFDNLPIGLYV

-185 DVNKGEEWLYD
+185 DVKKGEEWLYD

-221 RDNKTALEGVKF
+221 RENKTALEGVKF

-253 NWEPIKPKAVGDQPA
+253 NWELIKPKAVGDQPA
-268 KDYFVTDNVGNIS
+268 KEYFVTDEAGTIS

-336 TVVGNTVSVYN
+336 TVEGNTVSVYN

-356 EKNGATGTWQEAA
+356 EKNGKWQEAA

-385 PENIERL
+385 PENIDRL

-405 DNVDSIVVKDGGT
+405 DKVDSVVVKNGDT
-418 TIENTNDTTY
+418 AIANENNSVY
-428 YKVKKNGEDGF
+428 EVKPNGDGF

-461 AVLNSS
+461 AVLNED
-467 AVTTTSGNCNTVKL
+467 AATTSMGNCNTVKL
-481 NYSKNVKQNGD
+481 DYSKNVKQNEEQED
-492 ENPDSD
+492 
-498 TDKKTVQDEAVVYTF
+498 DKKTVQDEAVVYTF
-513 KIHIDKIADDAAQTP
+513 KIHIDKIADDAMRTP

-533 FDLYKQVKYGT
+533 FDLYKQVAHGT
-544 AGAITDAKAKELG
+544 DGAISDAEAQALG
-557 LDTAYGWVRV
+557 LDKTKGWVRV
-567 NNDVDAAGK
+567 NKEALRTGK
-576 HVALKTDSKGVLE
+576 DGVLE
-589 VEGLENGT
+589 VKGLENGT

-616 DVTLDIA
+616 DVSLDIA
-623 YKTTWTETNQYKDGV
+623 YKTTWNVTDHYENGV

-643 VTKKSEEFKT
+643 VTKKHEAFKSDEASE
-653 NEAVDGEEMNGGT
+653 DEMNGGT
-666 KNTSIAGDG
+666 QNGSKTGDG
-675 VISTTIINRKGFNL
+675 VISTTIINRKGFDL

-712 GVLLSLKKKNRA
+712 GVLLSLKKKNRT

>member
-21 CAMPAMANEG
+21 CAMPAMAEEG
-31 EGNAQTSTIKT
+31 EGNAQAPAIKT

-57 HKYLQKD
+57 HKYLKKTVD
-64 AKENNDG
+64 EKGDG
-71 TGEDSQT
+71 TGEDGQT
-78 APADAEAAEGVGF
+78 PTDAEAAEGVGF
-91 TVYQVMSKEDLLKYY
+91 TVYQVMSKADLLEYY
-106 NGEGATVTIDT
+106 NNNANVSSVTIDT

-122 KNELKSSVKA
+122 GNKLQKGVTPINT
-132 IKQYGET
+132 YGQK
-139 KTNAEG
+139 KTGKDG
-145 VVKFDNLEIGLYV
+145 VVKFEDLEIGLYV
-158 VMETSKPAS
+158 VIETYKPAS

-185 DVNKGEEWLYD
+185 DVKKGEEWLYD

-221 RDNKTALEGVKF
+221 KENKKTALEGVKF
-233 KLEHLKDGVDFNT
+233 KLEHLKDGVEFNT
-246 EDAKDPK
+246 PDAAKPE
-253 NWEPIKPKAVGDQPA
+253 NWELIRPKAVGDQPA
-268 KDYFVTDNVGNIS
+268 KDYFVTDDAGKIS
-281 ANDLKPGTY
+281 VNDLKPGTY
-290 RFTEIGYEDG
+290 RFTEIGYEEG

-314 FVVDAT
+314 FVVDQTGTAAT
-320 GNAAAIPT
+320 IPA
-328 NAEHKDDY
+328 NAEHTDDY
-336 TVVGNTVSVYN
+336 TVVNDTVSVYN

-356 EKNGATGTWQEAA
+356 NKNGTWQEAA

-405 DNVDSIVVKDGGT
+405 DNVDTVVVKDG
-418 TIENTNDTTY
+418 DTAIANEV
-428 YKVKKNGEDGF
+428 YKVEKNGNGF
-439 IVEFVPSAMA
+439 IVKFVPSAMA

-461 AVLNSS
+461 AVLNKD
-467 AVTTTSGNCNTVKL
+467 AVTTIMGNCNTVKL
-481 NYSKNVKQNGD
+481 DYSKNVKQNGD
-492 ENPDSD
+492 EKPDTD
-498 TDKKTVQDEAVVYTF
+498 EDKKTVQDEAVVYTF
-513 KIHIDKIADDAAQTP
+513 KIHIDKIADDAKKTP

-533 FDLYKQVKYGT
+533 FDLYKQVEHGA
-544 AGAITDAKAKELG
+544 AGAITDAEAKALG
-557 LDTAYGWVRV
+557 LDETKGWVRV

-576 HVALKTDSKGVLE
+576 HVALKTDANGVLE
-589 VEGLENGT
+589 VKGLENGT

-616 DVTLDIA
+616 DVSLDIA
-623 YKTTWTETNQYKDGV
+623 YKTTWTETNYYENGV

-643 VTKKSEEFKT
+643 VTKKHEAFKSD
-653 NEAVDGEEMNGGT
+653 EAAPGEKMNGGKQEGSET
-666 KNTSIAGDG
+666 GDG
-675 VISTTIINRKGFNL
+675 VTSTTIINRKGFNL

>member
-21 CAMPAMANEG
+21 CAMPAMADEG
-31 EGNAQTSTIKT
+31 EGNAQTPEIKT

-57 HKYLQKD
+57 HKYLQKN
-64 AKENNDG
+64 AQEKNDG
-71 TGEDSQT
+71 TGEDGQN
-78 APADAEAAEGVGF
+78 APAGAEAAEGVGF
-91 TVYQVMSKEDLLKYY
+91 TVYQVMSKADLLNYY
-106 NGEGATVTIDT
+106 NGEGATVTIDD

-122 KNELKSSVKA
+122 NNKLKNGVDPINK
-132 IKQYGET
+132 YGEK
-139 KTNAEG
+139 KTNEKG

-158 VMETSKPAS
+158 VMETYKPAS

-185 DVNKGEEWLYD
+185 DVKKGEEWLYD

-221 RDNKTALEGVKF
+221 KENKTALEGVKF
-233 KLEHLKDGVDFNT
+233 KLEHLKDGVEFT
-246 EDAKDPK
+246 TPDAAKPE
-253 NWEPIKPKAVGDQPA
+253 NWELIRPKAVGDQPA
-268 KDYFVTDNVGNIS
+268 KDYFVTDDAGNIS
-281 ANDLKPGTY
+281 VNDLKPGTY

-314 FVVDAT
+314 FVVEQNGTTAT
-320 GNAAAIPT
+320 IPA

-336 TVVGNTVSVYN
+336 TVDGDTVSVFN

-356 EKNGATGTWQEAA
+356 EKNGKWQEAA

-405 DNVDSIVVKDGGT
+405 DNVDTVVVKDG
-418 TIENTNDTTY
+418 DTAIANEV
-428 YKVKKNGEDGF
+428 YKVEKNGNGF
-439 IVEFVPSAMA
+439 IVKFVPSAMA

-461 AVLNSS
+461 AVLNKD
-467 AVTTTSGNCNTVKL
+467 AVTTIMGNCNTVKL
-481 NYSKNVKQNGD
+481 DYSKNVKQNGD
-492 ENPDSD
+492 EEPDSD
-498 TDKKTVQDEAVVYTF
+498 KDKKTVQDEAVVYTF
-513 KIHIDKIADDAAQTP
+513 KIHIDKIADDAKKTP

-533 FDLYKQVKYGT
+533 FDLYKQVKHGT
-544 AGAITDAKAKELG
+544 AGAITDAEAKALG
-557 LDTAYGWVRV
+557 LDETEGWVKV
-567 NNDVDAAGK
+567 NDAT
-576 HVALKTDSKGVLE
+576 LKTNENGVLE
-589 VEGLENGT
+589 VKGLENGT

-616 DVTLDIA
+616 DVSLNIA
-623 YKTTWTETNQYKDGV
+623 YKTTWTETNYYENGV

-643 VTKKSEEFKT
+643 VTKK
-653 NEAVDGEEMNGGT
+653 NEAFDSNEASENEMNGGT
-666 KNTSIAGDG
+666 QNGSKTGDG

-712 GVLLSLKKKNRA
+712 GVLLSLKKKNRT

>member
-21 CAMPAMANEG
+21 CAMPAMADEG

-57 HKYLQKD
+57 HKYLQKNVQED
-64 AKENNDG
+64 NDG

-78 APADAEAAEGVGF
+78 VPTDAEAAEGVGF

-106 NGEGATVTIDT
+106 NGEGATVTIDD

-122 KNELKSSVKA
+122 NNKLKNGVDP
-132 IKQYGET
+132 IKTYGET
-139 KTNAEG
+139 KTDEKG
-145 VVKFDNLEIGLYV
+145 VVKFDNLPIGLYV

-185 DVNKGEEWLYD
+185 DVKKGEEWLYD

-221 RDNKTALEGVKF
+221 RDNKTTLEGVEF
-233 KLEHLKDGVDFNT
+233 KLEHLKDGVEFT
-246 EDAKDPK
+246 TPDAAKPE
-253 NWEPIKPKAVGDQPA
+253 NWEWIKPKAVGDLPA
-268 KDYFVTDNVGNIS
+268 KDYFVTDEAGTIS

-290 RFTEIGYEDG
+290 RFTEIGYEEG

-314 FVVDAT
+314 FVVDQSGAT
-320 GNAAAIPT
+320 ATIPT

-336 TVVGNTVSVYN
+336 TVDGNTVSVFN

-405 DNVDSIVVKDGGT
+405 DKSETVVVKNGDT
-418 TIENTNDTTY
+418 AIANENNSV
-428 YKVKKNGEDGF
+428 YKVKPNGDGF

-449 AYKGKTLTITYT
+449 AYKGETLTITYT
-461 AVLNSS
+461 AVLKDS
-467 AVTTTSGNCNTVKL
+467 AVTKTEGNPNKVKL
-481 NYSKNVKQNGD
+481 DYSKNVKQD
-492 ENPDSD
+492 EKPDTD
-498 TDKKTVQDEAVVYTF
+498 EDKKTVQDEAVVYTF
-513 KIHIDKIADDAAQTP
+513 KIHIDKIADNAEKTP

-533 FDLYKQVKYGT
+533 FDLYKQVERGT
-544 AGAITDAKAKELG
+544 AGAITDDEAQALG
-557 LDTAYGWVRV
+557 LDKTKGWVKV
-567 NNDVDAAGK
+567 NK
-576 HVALKTDSKGVLE
+576 EALKTDSKGVLE
-589 VEGLENGT
+589 VEGLENGI

-623 YKTTWTETNQYKDGV
+623 YKTTWTETNYYENNV

-643 VTKKSEEFKT
+643 VTKKNETFKSD
-653 NEAVDGEEMNGGT
+653 EAPKDEMNGGT
-666 KNTSIAGDG
+666 QDGKDDDG
-675 VISTTIINRKGFNL
+675 VISTTIINRKGFDL

>member
-21 CAMPAMANEG
+21 CAMPAMADDG
-31 EGNAQTSTIKT
+31 EGNAQTPTIKT

-57 HKYLQKD
+57 HKYLQKN
-64 AKENNDG
+64 AQETGDG
-71 TGEDSQT
+71 TGEDGQT
-78 APADAEAAEGVGF
+78 TDAEPAGGVGF

-122 KNELKSSVKA
+122 NNKLRDSVKS
-132 IKQYGET
+132 INQYGET
-139 KTNAEG
+139 KTNEEG

-158 VMETSKPAS
+158 VIETYKPAS

-185 DVNKGEEWLYD
+185 DVKKGEEWLYD
-196 VVVYPKNSTTTGNFN
+196 VVVYPKNSTTTGNFT
-211 LVKYGVIGND
+211 LKKYGVIGND
-221 RDNKTALEGVKF
+221 KENPTLLAGVKF
-233 KLEHLKDGVDFNT
+233 KLEHLKDGVEYSSEAANND
-246 EDAKDPK
+246 E
-253 NWEPIKPKAVGDQPA
+253 NWELIKPKAIEGQES
-268 KDYFVTDNVGNIS
+268 KDYFVTNEKGQIDV
-281 ANDLKPGTY
+281 NDLKPGTY
-290 RFTEIGYEDG
+290 RFTEIGYEDNS
-300 KDNKYIINENDQYV
+300 DNKYIINKNDQYV
-314 FVVDAT
+314 FVVDQSGTTAT
-320 GNAAAIPT
+320 IPT
-328 NAEHKDDY
+328 NAKHTDDY
-336 TVVGNTVSVYN
+336 IVAGNTVSVYN

-356 EKNGATGTWQEAA
+356 EKNGTWQEAA

-405 DNVDSIVVKDGGT
+405 DKSETVVVKNGDT
-418 TIENTNDTTY
+418 AIANENNSVY
-428 YKVKKNGEDGF
+428 EVKPNGDGF
-439 IVEFVPSAMA
+439 IVEFVPSAMV
-449 AYKGKTLTITYT
+449 AYKGETLTITYT
-461 AVLNSS
+461 AVLKDS
-467 AVTTTSGNCNTVKL
+467 AVTKTEGNPNKVKL
-481 NYSKNVKQNGD
+481 DYSKNVKQNGD
-492 ENPDSD
+492 EKPDTD
-498 TDKKTVQDEAVVYTF
+498 EDKKTVQDEAVVYTF
-513 KIHIDKIADDAAQTP
+513 KIHIDKIADDGKQTP

-533 FDLYKQVKYGT
+533 FDLYKQVDHGT
-544 AGAITDAKAKELG
+544 AGAITDAKAKALG
-557 LDTAYGWVRV
+557 LDETKGWVKV
-567 NNDVDAAGK
+567 NEE
-576 HVALKTDSKGVLE
+576 ALKTNSEGILE
-589 VEGLENGT
+589 VKGLENGT

-616 DVTLDIA
+616 DVSLDIA
-623 YKTTWTETNQYKDGV
+623 YKTTWTETNHYENGV

-643 VTKKSEEFKT
+643 VTVK
-653 NEAVDGEEMNGGT
+653 NEKFDAKEGTNGG
-666 KNTSIAGDG
+666 KQNGSKDGDG
-675 VISTTIINRKGFNL
+675 VISTTIINRKGFDL

>member
-21 CAMPAMANEG
+21 CAMPAMADEG

-71 TGEDSQT
+71 TGEDGQN
-78 APADAEAAEGVGF
+78 APTGAEAAEGVGF
-91 TVYQVMSKEDLLKYY
+91 TVYQVMSKADLLNYY
-106 NGEGATVTIDT
+106 NGKGDTVTIDT

-122 KNELKSSVKA
+122 GNKLEDSVTP
-132 IKQYGET
+132 INTYGEK
-139 KTNAEG
+139 KTGKDG

-158 VMETSKPAS
+158 VIETYKPAS

-172 KPFLVSIPMTRKG
+172 RPFLVSIPMTRKG
-185 DVNKGEEWLYD
+185 DVKKGEEWLYD

-221 RDNKTALEGVKF
+221 RENKTALEGVKF
-233 KLEHLKDGVDFNT
+233 KLEHLKDGVEFNT
-246 EDAKDPK
+246 EDAKKPE
-253 NWEPIKPKAVGDQPA
+253 NWELIKPKAVGGQPA

-281 ANDLKPGTY
+281 VKDLKPGTY

-314 FVVDAT
+314 FVVDQT
-320 GNAAAIPT
+320 GTTAKIPEQYT
-328 NAEHKDDY
+328 EHTDDY
-336 TVVGNTVSVYN
+336 TVNGDTVSVYN

-356 EKNGATGTWQEAA
+356 EKNGTWQEAA

-405 DNVDSIVVKDGGT
+405 DNVDTVVVKDG
-418 TIENTNDTTY
+418 DTAIANEV
-428 YKVKKNGEDGF
+428 YKVEKNGNGF

-461 AVLNSS
+461 AVLNKD
-467 AVTTTSGNCNTVKL
+467 AVTKTEGNPNKVKL
-481 NYSKNVKQNGD
+481 DYSKNVKQD
-492 ENPDSD
+492 EKPDTD
-498 TDKKTVQDEAVVYTF
+498 EDKKTVQDEAVVYTF
-513 KIHIDKIADDAAQTP
+513 KIHIDKIADDAKKTP

-533 FDLYKQVKYGT
+533 FDLYKQVEHGT
-544 AGAITDAKAKELG
+544 AGAITDDEAQALG
-557 LDTAYGWVRV
+557 LDKAKGWVKV
-567 NNDVDAAGK
+567 NK
-576 HVALKTDSKGVLE
+576 EALKTDSKGVLE
-589 VEGLENGT
+589 VEGLENGI

-653 NEAVDGEEMNGGT
+653 NEAVAGEEMNGGT

-675 VISTTIINRKGFNL
+675 AISTTIINRKGFNL

>member
-21 CAMPAMANEG
+21 CAMPAMADEG

-106 NGEGATVTIDT
+106 NGEGATVTIDD

-145 VVKFDNLEIGLYV
+145 VVKFVNLPIGLYV

-185 DVNKGEEWLYD
+185 DVKKGEEWLYD

-221 RDNKTALEGVKF
+221 KENKTALEGVKF
-233 KLEHLKDGVDFNT
+233 KLEHLKDGVEFNT
-246 EDAKDPK
+246 EDAKNPE
-253 NWEPIKPKAVGDQPA
+253 NWELIKPKAVGDQPA
-268 KDYFVTDNVGNIS
+268 KDYFVTNDAGKIS
-281 ANDLKPGTY
+281 VNDLKPGTY
-290 RFTEIGYEDG
+290 RFTEIGYEEG

-314 FVVDAT
+314 FVVDQT
-320 GNAAAIPT
+320 GTTAKIPEQYT
-328 NAEHKDDY
+328 EHTDDY
-336 TVVGNTVSVYN
+336 TVNGDTVSVYN

-356 EKNGATGTWQEAA
+356 EKNGTWQEAA

-405 DNVDSIVVKDGGT
+405 DKVDSVVVKDGDT
-418 TIENTNDTTY
+418 AIANENNSVY
-428 YKVKKNGEDGF
+428 EVKQNGNGF
-439 IVEFVPSAMA
+439 IVKFVPSAMA

-461 AVLNSS
+461 AVLNKD
-467 AVTTTSGNCNTVKL
+467 AMTTSMGNCNTVKL
-481 NYSKNVKQNGD
+481 DYSKNVKQNEGQED
-492 ENPDSD
+492 
-498 TDKKTVQDEAVVYTF
+498 DKKTVQDEAVVYTF
-513 KIHIDKIADDAAQTP
+513 KIHIDKIADDKAGTR

-533 FDLYKQVKYGT
+533 FDLYKQVKHGT
-544 AGAITDAKAKELG
+544 AGTITDAEAKALG
-557 LDTAYGWVRV
+557 LDETEGWVKV
-567 NNDVDAAGK
+567 NDAT
-576 HVALKTDSKGVLE
+576 LKTNENGILE
-589 VEGLENGT
+589 VKGLENGT

-616 DVTLDIA
+616 DVSLNIA
-623 YKTTWTETNQYKDGV
+623 YKTTWTETNKYENGV

-643 VTKKSEEFKT
+643 VTKKHEAFKSD
-653 NEAVDGEEMNGGT
+653 EAAPVEKMNGGT
-666 KNTSIAGDG
+666 QNGSETGDG
-675 VISTTIINRKGFNL
+675 VTSTTIINRKGFNL

-712 GVLLSLKKKNRA
+712 GVLLSLKKKNRT

>member
-14 AALALSL
+14 AVLALSL
-21 CAMPAMANEG
+21 CAMPAMADDG
-31 EGNAQTSTIKT
+31 EGNAQTPTIKT

-64 AKENNDG
+64 AQEKNDG
-71 TGEDSQT
+71 TGEDGQT
-78 APADAEAAEGVGF
+78 APAGAEAAQGVGF
-91 TVYQVMSKEDLLKYY
+91 TVYQVMSKAELLNYY
-106 NGEGATVTIDT
+106 NGKGDTVTIDT

-122 KNELKSSVKA
+122 DNKLKDGVEP
-132 IKQYGET
+132 IKTYGET
-139 KTNAEG
+139 KTDKDG

-158 VMETSKPAS
+158 VIETYKPAS

-185 DVNKGEEWLYD
+185 EVKKGEEWLYD

-221 RDNKTALEGVKF
+221 KENKTALEGVKF
-233 KLEHLKDGVDFNT
+233 KLEHLKDGVEFT
-246 EDAKDPK
+246 TPDAAKPE
-253 NWEPIKPKAVGDQPA
+253 NWELIRPKAVGDQPA
-268 KDYFVTDNVGNIS
+268 KDYFVTDDAGNIS

-314 FVVDAT
+314 FVVEQNGTTAT
-320 GNAAAIPT
+320 IPAD
-328 NAEHKDDY
+328 AEHTNDY
-336 TVVGNTVSVYN
+336 SVNGNTVSVYN

-356 EKNGATGTWQEAA
+356 EKNGTWQEAA

-405 DNVDSIVVKDGGT
+405 DKAETVVVKDGDT
-418 TIENTNDTTY
+418 AIANENNSV
-428 YKVKKNGEDGF
+428 YKVKQNGDGF

-461 AVLNSS
+461 AVLKDS
-467 AVTTTSGNCNTVKL
+467 AVTKTEGNPNTVKL
-481 NYSKNVKQNGD
+481 NYSKNVKQNEEPEGD
-492 ENPDSD
+492 K
-498 TDKKTVQDEAVVYTF
+498 DKKTVQDEAVVYTF
-513 KIHIDKIADDAAQTP
+513 KIHIDKIADNADKTP

-533 FDLYKQVKYGT
+533 FDLYKQVEHDAKD
-544 AGAITDAKAKELG
+544 AITDAEAKELG
-557 LDTAYGWVRV
+557 LDEKWGWVRV
-567 NNDVDAAGK
+567 NNDVDANGN

-589 VEGLENGT
+589 VKGLENGT

-616 DVTLDIA
+616 DVSLNIA
-623 YKTTWTETNQYKDGV
+623 YKTTWTETNHYENGV

-643 VTKKSEEFKT
+643 VTVKNEKFDSKEEGT
-653 NEAVDGEEMNGGT
+653 NGGT
-666 KNTSIAGDG
+666 QNGSTDGDG

>member
-21 CAMPAMANEG
+21 CAMPAMAEEG
-31 EGNAQTSTIKT
+31 EGNAQAPAIKT

-57 HKYLQKD
+57 HKYLKKTVD
-64 AKENNDG
+64 EKGDG
-71 TGEDSQT
+71 TGEDGQT
-78 APADAEAAEGVGF
+78 PTDAEAAEGVGF
-91 TVYQVMSKEDLLKYY
+91 TVYQVMSKDDLLEYY
-106 NGEGATVTIDT
+106 NNNADVSSVTIDT

-122 KNELKSSVKA
+122 NNKLNDGVTA
-132 IKQYGET
+132 IEKYGET

-158 VMETSKPAS
+158 VMETYKPAS

-185 DVNKGEEWLYD
+185 DVKKGEEWLYD
-196 VVVYPKNSTTTGNFN
+196 VVVYPKNSTTTGNFH

-221 RDNKTALEGVKF
+221 KENKTALEGVKF
-233 KLEHLKDGVDFNT
+233 KLEHLKDGVEFNT
-246 EDAKDPK
+246 PDAAKSE
-253 NWEPIKPKAVGDQPA
+253 NWELIRPKAVGDQPA
-268 KDYFVTDNVGNIS
+268 KDYFVTDNAGNIS
-281 ANDLKPGTY
+281 VNDLKPGTY
-290 RFTEIGYEDG
+290 RFTEIGYEEG

-314 FVVDAT
+314 FVVDQNGTTAT
-320 GNAAAIPT
+320 IPE

-336 TVVGNTVSVYN
+336 IVAGDTVSVYN

-356 EKNGATGTWQEAA
+356 NKNGTWQEAA

-374 DSINYKIDVTI
+374 DSISYKIDVTI

-405 DNVDSIVVKDGGT
+405 DKVDTVEVKDGDT
-418 TIENTNDTTY
+418 AIANENNSVY
-428 YKVKKNGEDGF
+428 EVEQNGDGF
-439 IVEFVPSAMA
+439 IVKFVPSAMG

-467 AVTTTSGNCNTVKL
+467 AVTTAAGNCNTVKL
-481 NYSKNVKQNGD
+481 DYSKNVKQNEEPEGD
-492 ENPDSD
+492 K
-498 TDKKTVQDEAVVYTF
+498 DKKTVQDEAVVYTF
-513 KIHIDKIADDAAQTP
+513 KIHIDKIADDAAKTP

-533 FDLYKQVKYGT
+533 FDLYKQVEHGT
-544 AGAITDAKAKELG
+544 KDAITDDQAKALG
-557 LDTAYGWVRV
+557 LDPTYGWVRV
-567 NNDVDAAGK
+567 NNDVDEAGK
-576 HVALKTDSKGVLE
+576 HVALKTNAKGVLE
-589 VEGLENGT
+589 VKGLENGT

-616 DVTLDIA
+616 DVSLNIA
-623 YKTTWTETNQYKDGV
+623 YKTTWTETNYYENGV

-643 VTKKSEEFKT
+643 VTKKREAFKSDEASE
-653 NEAVDGEEMNGGT
+653 DEMNGGT
-666 KNTSIAGDG
+666 QNGSQTGDG
-675 VISTTIINRKGFNL
+675 VISTTIINRKGFDL

>member
-21 CAMPAMANEG
+21 CAMPAMADEG

-71 TGEDSQT
+71 TGEDNQT
-78 APADAEAAEGVGF
+78 APTGAEAAEGVGF
-91 TVYQVMSKEDLLKYY
+91 TVYQVMSKADLLNYY
-106 NGEGATVTIDT
+106 NGEGATVTIDD

-122 KNELKSSVKA
+122 NNKLKDGVEFIEK
-132 IKQYGET
+132 YGET
-139 KTNAEG
+139 KTDEKG
-145 VVKFDNLEIGLYV
+145 VVKFDNLPIGLYV

-185 DVNKGEEWLYD
+185 DVKKGEEWLYD

-221 RDNKTALEGVKF
+221 KENKTALEGVKF
-233 KLEHLKDGVDFNT
+233 KLEHLKDGVDFT
-246 EDAKDPK
+246 TPDAEKPE
-253 NWEPIKPKAVGDQPA
+253 NWELIKPKAVGDQPA
-268 KDYFVTDNVGNIS
+268 KEYFVTDEAGTIS

-314 FVVDAT
+314 FVVDQSGTTAT
-320 GNAAAIPT
+320 IPT

-336 TVVGNTVSVYN
+336 TINGNTVSVYN

-356 EKNGATGTWQEAA
+356 EKNGKWQEAA

-392 KTFTVTDTPTGLT
+392 KTFTVTDTPIGLT
-405 DNVDSIVVKDGGT
+405 DNVNTVVVKDGDT
-418 TIENTNDTTY
+418 AIANENNSVY
-428 YKVKKNGEDGF
+428 EVKQNGDGF
-439 IVEFVPSAMA
+439 IIEFVPSAMA

-461 AVLNSS
+461 AVLNKD
-467 AVTTTSGNCNTVKL
+467 AMTTSMGNCNTVKL
-481 NYSKNVKQNGD
+481 IYSKNVKQEGGKPEED
-492 ENPDSD
+492 K
-498 TDKKTVQDEAVVYTF
+498 DKKTVQDEAVVYTF
-513 KIHIDKIADDAAQTP
+513 KIHIDKIADDGKNTP

-533 FDLYKQVKYGT
+533 FDLYKQVEH
-544 AGAITDAKAKELG
+544 GAKDTITDAKAKELG
-557 LDTAYGWVRV
+557 LDETKGWVRV
-567 NNDVDAAGK
+567 NKEALRTGK
-576 HVALKTDSKGVLE
+576 DGVLE
-589 VEGLENGT
+589 VKGLENGT

-616 DVTLDIA
+616 DVSLNIA
-623 YKTTWTETNQYKDGV
+623 YKTTWNVTDHYENGV

-643 VTKKSEEFKT
+643 VKQKHEAFKSD
-653 NEAVDGEEMNGGT
+653 EADESEMNGGT
-666 KNTSIAGDG
+666 QNGSETGDG
-675 VISTTIINRKGFNL
+675 VTSTTIINRKGFNL

>member
-21 CAMPAMANEG
+21 CAMPAMADEG

-57 HKYLQKD
+57 HKYLQKNVQ
-64 AKENNDG
+64 ENNNG
-71 TGEDSQT
+71 TGEDGQT
-78 APADAEAAEGVGF
+78 VPADAEAAEGVGF
-91 TVYQVMSKEDLLKYY
+91 TVYQVMSKENLLKYY
-106 NGEGATVTIDT
+106 NGEGDTVTIDT

-122 KNELKSSVKA
+122 DNKLKDSVTP
-132 IKQYGET
+132 IKTYGEK
-139 KTNAEG
+139 KTNEEG

-158 VMETSKPAS
+158 VIETYKPAS

-185 DVNKGEEWLYD
+185 EVKKGEEWLYD

-221 RDNKTALEGVKF
+221 KNNKTALEGVKF
-233 KLEHLKDGVDFNT
+233 KLEHLKDGVEFNT
-246 EDAKDPK
+246 QDAANPE
-253 NWEPIKPKAVGDQPA
+253 NWELIKPKAVEGQA
-268 KDYFVTDNVGNIS
+268 KDYFVTNDAGKIS
-281 ANDLKPGTY
+281 VNDLKPGTY
-290 RFTEIGYEDG
+290 RFTEIGYEEG
-300 KDNKYIINENDQYV
+300 NDNKYIINENDQYV
-314 FVVDAT
+314 FVVDKTGTTAT
-320 GNAAAIPT
+320 IPA
-328 NAEHKDDY
+328 NAEHTDDY
-336 TVVGNTVSVYN
+336 TVNGNTVSVYN

-385 PENIERL
+385 PENIKRL

-405 DNVDSIVVKDGGT
+405 DNVDSVVVKDG
-418 TIENTNDTTY
+418 NTAIANDNNSVY
-428 YKVKKNGEDGF
+428 EVKQNGDGF

-492 ENPDSD
+492 EKPDTD
-498 TDKKTVQDEAVVYTF
+498 EDKKTVQDEAVVYTF
-513 KIHIDKIADDAAQTP
+513 KIHIDKIADDAKKTP

-533 FDLYKQVKYGT
+533 FDLYKQVEH
-544 AGAITDAKAKELG
+544 GAKDTITDAKAKELG
-557 LDTAYGWVRV
+557 LDETKGWVRV
-567 NNDVDAAGK
+567 NK
-576 HVALKTDSKGVLE
+576 EALKTGKNGVLE
-589 VEGLENGT
+589 VKGLENGT

-616 DVTLDIA
+616 DVSLDIA
-623 YKTTWTETNQYKDGV
+623 YKTTWTETNQYKNGV

-643 VTKKSEEFKT
+643 VTAANEKFDS
-653 NEAVDGEEMNGGT
+653 NEATNGG
-666 KNTSIAGDG
+666 KQNGSKDGDG
-675 VISTTIINRKGFNL
+675 VTSTTIINRKGFNL

>member
-21 CAMPAMANEG
+21 CAMPAMAAED
-31 EGNAQTSTIKT
+31 EGNDQTSTIKT

-64 AKENNDG
+64 AKEENDG
-71 TGEDSQT
+71 TGEDGQT
-78 APADAEAAEGVGF
+78 APAGAEAAQGVGF
-91 TVYQVMSKEDLLKYY
+91 TVYQVMSTEDLLKYY

-122 KNELKSSVKA
+122 KNVLRDDVTY
-132 IKQYGET
+132 IKKYGET
-139 KTNAEG
+139 KTDEKG

-158 VMETSKPAS
+158 VIETYKPAS

-185 DVNKGEEWLYD
+185 EVKKGEEWLYD

-221 RDNKTALEGVKF
+221 RENKTALEGVKF
-233 KLEHLKDGVDFNT
+233 KLEHLKDGVEFNT
-246 EDAKDPK
+246 ADAKDPK
-253 NWEPIKPKAVGDQPA
+253 NWELIRPKAVGDQPA
-268 KDYFVTDNVGNIS
+268 KDYFVTNEKGQIDV
-281 ANDLKPGTY
+281 NDLKPGTY

-314 FVVDAT
+314 FVVDQSGT
-320 GNAAAIPT
+320 SAAIPE
-328 NAEHKDDY
+328 NAEHTDDY
-336 TVVGNTVSVYN
+336 IVAGSTVSVYN

-356 EKNGATGTWQEAA
+356 NKNGTWQEAA

-374 DSINYKIDVTI
+374 DSISYKIDVTI

-405 DNVDSIVVKDGGT
+405 DKVDSIVVKDGGT

-439 IVEFVPSAMA
+439 IIEFVPSAMG

-461 AVLNSS
+461 AVLKDS
-467 AVTTTSGNCNTVKL
+467 AVTKTEGNPNTVKL
-481 NYSKNVKQNGD
+481 NYSKNVKQNEDPEGD
-492 ENPDSD
+492 K
-498 TDKKTVQDEAVVYTF
+498 DKKIVQDEAVVYTF
-513 KIHIDKIADDAAQTP
+513 KIHIDKIADNADKTP

-533 FDLYKQVKYGT
+533 FDLYKQVEH
-544 AGAITDAKAKELG
+544 GAKDTITDAKAKELG
-557 LDTAYGWVRV
+557 LDEKWGWVRV
-567 NNDVDAAGK
+567 NNDVDANGN

-589 VEGLENGT
+589 VKGLENGT

-616 DVTLDIA
+616 DVSLNIA
-623 YKTTWTETNQYKDGV
+623 YKTTWTETNHYENGV

-643 VTKKSEEFKT
+643 VTVKDEKFDSKEEGT
-653 NEAVDGEEMNGGT
+653 NGGT
-666 KNTSIAGDG
+666 QNGSTDGDG

>member
-21 CAMPAMANEG
+21 CAMPAMAAED
-31 EGNAQTSTIKT
+31 EGNDQTSTIKT

-64 AKENNDG
+64 AKEENDG
-71 TGEDSQT
+71 TGEDGQT
-78 APADAEAAEGVGF
+78 APAGAEAAQGVGF
-91 TVYQVMSKEDLLKYY
+91 TVYQVMSTEDLLKYY

-122 KNELKSSVKA
+122 KNVLRDDVTY
-132 IKQYGET
+132 IKKYGET
-139 KTNAEG
+139 KTDEKG

-158 VMETSKPAS
+158 VIETYKPAS
-167 VTQAV
+167 VAQAV

-185 DVNKGEEWLYD
+185 EVKKGEEWLYD

-221 RDNKTALEGVKF
+221 KKNATLLAGVKF
-233 KLEHLKDGVDFNT
+233 KLEHLKDGVEFT
-246 EDAKDPK
+246 TPDAAKPV
-253 NWEPIKPKAVGDQPA
+253 NWELIRPKAVGDQPA
-268 KDYFVTDNVGNIS
+268 KDYFVTNEKGQIDV
-281 ANDLKPGTY
+281 NDLKPGTY

-314 FVVDAT
+314 FVVEQSGT
-320 GNAAAIPT
+320 TVTIPA
-328 NAEHKDDY
+328 NAEHTDDY
-336 TVVGNTVSVYN
+336 TVDGNTVSVYN

-356 EKNGATGTWQEAA
+356 EKNGKWQEAA

-405 DNVDSIVVKDGGT
+405 DKVDSVVVKDGGT

-439 IVEFVPSAMA
+439 IIEFVPSAMG

-461 AVLNSS
+461 AVLKDS
-467 AVTTTSGNCNTVKL
+467 AVTKTEGNPNTVKL
-481 NYSKNVKQNGD
+481 NYSKNVKQNEDPEGD
-492 ENPDSD
+492 K
-498 TDKKTVQDEAVVYTF
+498 DKKIVQDEAVVYTF
-513 KIHIDKIADDAAQTP
+513 KIHIDKIADNADKTP

-533 FDLYKQVKYGT
+533 FDLYKQVEH
-544 AGAITDAKAKELG
+544 GAKDTITDAKAKELG
-557 LDTAYGWVRV
+557 LDEKWGWVRV
-567 NNDVDAAGK
+567 NNDVDANGN

-589 VEGLENGT
+589 VKGLENGT

-616 DVTLDIA
+616 DVSLNIA
-623 YKTTWTETNQYKDGV
+623 YKTTWTETNHYENGV

-643 VTKKSEEFKT
+643 VTVKNEKFDSKEEGT
-653 NEAVDGEEMNGGT
+653 NGGT
-666 KNTSIAGDG
+666 QNGSTDGDG

>member
-21 CAMPAMANEG
+21 CAMPAMADEG
-31 EGNAQTSTIKT
+31 EGNAQTPEIKT

-57 HKYLQKD
+57 HKYLQKN
-64 AKENNDG
+64 AQEKNDG
-71 TGEDSQT
+71 TGEDGQN
-78 APADAEAAEGVGF
+78 APAGAEAAEGVGF
-91 TVYQVMSKEDLLKYY
+91 TVYQVMSKADLLNYY
-106 NGEGATVTIDT
+106 NGEGATVTIDD

-122 KNELKSSVKA
+122 NNKLKNGVDP
-132 IKQYGET
+132 IKKYGEE
-139 KTNAEG
+139 KTNEKG

-158 VMETSKPAS
+158 VMETYKPAS

-185 DVNKGEEWLYD
+185 DVKKGEEWLYD
-196 VVVYPKNSTTTGNFN
+196 VVVYPKNSTTTGNFS

-221 RDNKTALEGVKF
+221 KENKTALEGVKF
-233 KLEHLKDGVDFNT
+233 KLEHLKDGVEFT
-246 EDAKDPK
+246 TPDAAKPE
-253 NWEPIKPKAVGDQPA
+253 NWELIRPKAVGDQPA
-268 KDYFVTDNVGNIS
+268 KDYFVTDDAGNIS
-281 ANDLKPGTY
+281 VNDLKPGTY

-314 FVVDAT
+314 FVVEQNGTTAT
-320 GNAAAIPT
+320 IPA

-336 TVVGNTVSVYN
+336 TVDGDTVSVFN

-356 EKNGATGTWQEAA
+356 EKNGKWQEAA

-405 DNVDSIVVKDGGT
+405 DNVDTVVVKDG
-418 TIENTNDTTY
+418 DTAIANEV
-428 YKVKKNGEDGF
+428 YKVEKNGNGF
-439 IVEFVPSAMA
+439 IVKFVPSAMA

-461 AVLNSS
+461 AVLNKD
-467 AVTTTSGNCNTVKL
+467 AVTTIMGNCNTVKL
-481 NYSKNVKQNGD
+481 DYSKNVKQNGD
-492 ENPDSD
+492 EKPDTD
-498 TDKKTVQDEAVVYTF
+498 EDKKTVQDEAVVYTF
-513 KIHIDKIADDAAQTP
+513 KIHIDKIADDAKKTP

-533 FDLYKQVKYGT
+533 FDLYKQVEHGA
-544 AGAITDAKAKELG
+544 AGAITDAEAKALG
-557 LDTAYGWVRV
+557 LDETKGWVRV

-576 HVALKTDSKGVLE
+576 HVALKTDANGVLE
-589 VEGLENGT
+589 VKGLENGT

-616 DVTLDIA
+616 DVSLDIA
-623 YKTTWTETNQYKDGV
+623 YKTTWTETNYYENGV

-643 VTKKSEEFKT
+643 VTKKHEAFKSD
-653 NEAVDGEEMNGGT
+653 EAAPGEKMNGGKQEGSET
-666 KNTSIAGDG
+666 GDG
-675 VISTTIINRKGFNL
+675 VTSTTIINRKGFNL

-712 GVLLSLKKKNRA
+712 GVLLSLKKKNRT

>member
-21 CAMPAMANEG
+21 CAMPAMAEEG
-31 EGNAQTSTIKT
+31 EGNAQTPTIKT

-71 TGEDSQT
+71 TGEDNQT
-78 APADAEAAEGVGF
+78 APTGAEAAEGVGF
-91 TVYQVMSKEDLLKYY
+91 TVYQVMSKADLLNYY
-106 NGEGATVTIDT
+106 NGEGDTVTIDT

-122 KNELKSSVKA
+122 GNKLKDSVTP
-132 IKQYGET
+132 INTYGEK
-139 KTNAEG
+139 KTGKDG

-158 VMETSKPAS
+158 VIETYKPAS

-172 KPFLVSIPMTRKG
+172 RPFLVSIPMTRKG
-185 DVNKGEEWLYD
+185 DVKKGEEWLYD

-221 RDNKTALEGVKF
+221 KENKTALEGVKF
-233 KLEHLKDGVDFNT
+233 KLEHLKDGVEFT
-246 EDAKDPK
+246 TPDAAKPE
-253 NWEPIKPKAVGDQPA
+253 NWELIRPKAVGDQPA

-281 ANDLKPGTY
+281 VNDLKPGTY

-314 FVVDAT
+314 FVVDQT
-320 GNAAAIPT
+320 GTTAKIPEQYT
-328 NAEHKDDY
+328 EHTDDY
-336 TVVGNTVSVYN
+336 TVNGDTVSVYN

-356 EKNGATGTWQEAA
+356 EKNGTWQEAA

-405 DNVDSIVVKDGGT
+405 DNVDTVVVKDG
-418 TIENTNDTTY
+418 DTAIANEV
-428 YKVKKNGEDGF
+428 YKVEKNGNGF

-461 AVLNSS
+461 AVLNKD
-467 AVTTTSGNCNTVKL
+467 AVTKTEGNPNKVKL
-481 NYSKNVKQNGD
+481 DYSKNVKQD
-492 ENPDSD
+492 EKPDTD
-498 TDKKTVQDEAVVYTF
+498 EDKKTVQDEAVVYTF
-513 KIHIDKIADDAAQTP
+513 KIHIDKIADDAKKTP

-533 FDLYKQVKYGT
+533 FDLYKQVEHGT
-544 AGAITDAKAKELG
+544 AGAITDDEAQALG
-557 LDTAYGWVRV
+557 LDKTKGWVKV
-567 NNDVDAAGK
+567 NK
-576 HVALKTDSKGVLE
+576 EALKTDSKGVLE
-589 VEGLENGT
+589 VEGLENGI

-643 VTKKSEEFKT
+643 VTVK
-653 NEAVDGEEMNGGT
+653 NEKFDAKEGTNGG
-666 KNTSIAGDG
+666 KQNGNKDGDG

>member
-21 CAMPAMANEG
+21 CAMPAMADDG
-31 EGNAQTSTIKT
+31 EGNAQTPTIKT

-57 HKYLQKD
+57 HKYLQKN
-64 AKENNDG
+64 AQENGDG
-71 TGEDSQT
+71 TGEDGQT
-78 APADAEAAEGVGF
+78 TDAEPAGGVGF

-117 YADVN
+117 YADVDNN
-122 KNELKSSVKA
+122 KLEDGVEP
-132 IKQYGET
+132 IKTYGET
-139 KTNAEG
+139 KTDEKG

-158 VMETSKPAS
+158 VIETYKPAS

-185 DVNKGEEWLYD
+185 EVKKGEEWLYD
-196 VVVYPKNSTTTGNFN
+196 VVVYPKNSTTTGNFT
-211 LVKYGVIGND
+211 LKKYGVIGND
-221 RDNKTALEGVKF
+221 KENATLLAGVKF
-233 KLEHLKDGVDFNT
+233 KLEHLKDGVEFNT
-246 EDAKDPK
+246 GDAKDPN
-253 NWEPIKPKAVGDQPA
+253 NWELIKPKAVGEQPA
-268 KDYFVTDNVGNIS
+268 KDYFVTNEKGQIDV
-281 ANDLKPGTY
+281 NDLKPGTY

-314 FVVDAT
+314 FVVDQSGT
-320 GNAAAIPT
+320 TVTIPT
-328 NAEHKDDY
+328 KAEHTDDY
-336 TVVGNTVSVYN
+336 TVAGSTVSVYN
-347 YVPDVDKKV
+347 YVPNVDKKV
-356 EKNGATGTWQEAA
+356 EKNGKWQEAA

-392 KTFTVTDTPTGLT
+392 KTFTVTDTPTNLT
-405 DNVDSIVVKDGGT
+405 DKVDSIVVKDGGT

-439 IVEFVPSAMA
+439 IIEFVPSAMA

-461 AVLNSS
+461 AVLKDS
-467 AVTTTSGNCNTVKL
+467 AVTTTVGNSNTVTL
-481 NYSKNVKQNGD
+481 DYSKNVKQNGD
-492 ENPDSD
+492 DTPDD
-498 TDKKTVQDEAVVYTF
+498 DKKTVKDEAVVYTF
-513 KIHIDKIADDAAQTP
+513 KIHIDKIADDAAKTP

-533 FDLYKQVKYGT
+533 FDLYKQVEHGT
-544 AGAITDAKAKELG
+544 KDAITDDQAKALG
-557 LDTAYGWVRV
+557 LDPTYGWVRV
-567 NNDVDAAGK
+567 NNDVDEAGK
-576 HVALKTDSKGVLE
+576 HVALKTNAKGVLE
-589 VEGLENGT
+589 VKGLENGT

-616 DVTLDIA
+616 DVSLNIA
-623 YKTTWTETNQYKDGV
+623 YKTTWTETNYYENGV

-643 VTKKSEEFKT
+643 VTKKKEAFKSDEASE
-653 NEAVDGEEMNGGT
+653 DEMNGGT
-666 KNTSIAGDG
+666 QNGSQTGDG
-675 VISTTIINRKGFNL
+675 VISTTIINRKGFDL

>member
-21 CAMPAMANEG
+21 CAMTAMADDG
-31 EGNAQTSTIKT
+31 EGNAQTPTIKT

-57 HKYLQKD
+57 HKYLQKN
-64 AKENNDG
+64 AQENGDG
-71 TGEDSQT
+71 TGEDGQT
-78 APADAEAAEGVGF
+78 TDAEPAGGVGF

-117 YADVN
+117 YADVDNN
-122 KNELKSSVKA
+122 KLEDGVEP
-132 IKQYGET
+132 IKTYGET
-139 KTNAEG
+139 KTDEKG

-158 VMETSKPAS
+158 VIETYKPAS

-185 DVNKGEEWLYD
+185 EVKKGEEWLYD
-196 VVVYPKNSTTTGNFN
+196 VVVYPKNSTTTGNFT
-211 LVKYGVIGND
+211 LKKYGVIGND
-221 RDNKTALEGVKF
+221 KENATLLAGVKF
-233 KLEHLKDGVDFNT
+233 KLEHLKDGVEFNT
-246 EDAKDPK
+246 GDAKDPN
-253 NWEPIKPKAVGDQPA
+253 NWELIKPKAVGEQPA
-268 KDYFVTDNVGNIS
+268 KDYFVTNEKGQIDV
-281 ANDLKPGTY
+281 NDLKPGTY

-314 FVVDAT
+314 FVVDQSGT
-320 GNAAAIPT
+320 TVTIPT
-328 NAEHKDDY
+328 KAEHTDDY
-336 TVVGNTVSVYN
+336 TVAGSTVSVYN
-347 YVPDVDKKV
+347 YVPNVDKKV
-356 EKNGATGTWQEAA
+356 EKNGKWQEAA

-392 KTFTVTDTPTGLT
+392 KTFTVTDTPTNLT
-405 DNVDSIVVKDGGT
+405 DKVDSIVVKDGGT

-439 IVEFVPSAMA
+439 IIEFVPSAMA

-461 AVLNSS
+461 AVLKDS
-467 AVTTTSGNCNTVKL
+467 AVTTTVGNSNTVTL
-481 NYSKNVKQNGD
+481 DYSKNVKQNGD
-492 ENPDSD
+492 DTPDD
-498 TDKKTVQDEAVVYTF
+498 DKKTVKDEAVVYTF
-513 KIHIDKIADDAAQTP
+513 KIHIDKIADDAAKTP

-533 FDLYKQVKYGT
+533 FDLYKQVEHGT
-544 AGAITDAKAKELG
+544 KDAITDDQAKALG
-557 LDTAYGWVRV
+557 LDPTYGWVRV
-567 NNDVDAAGK
+567 NNDVDEAGK
-576 HVALKTDSKGVLE
+576 HVALKTNAKGVLE
-589 VEGLENGT
+589 VKGLENGT

-616 DVTLDIA
+616 DVSLNIA
-623 YKTTWTETNQYKDGV
+623 YKTTWTETNYYENGV

-643 VTKKSEEFKT
+643 VTKKKEAFKSDEASE
-653 NEAVDGEEMNGGT
+653 DEMNGGT
-666 KNTSIAGDG
+666 QNGSQTGDG
-675 VISTTIINRKGFNL
+675 VISTTIINRKGFDL